1 MPPSGDAPESTGCT
15 EWRTVSW
22 RTCCFPLLFVAL
34 TGRSGHGFASGGRRV
49 LGTLAVVCG
58 IVAVIGRRD
67 DRIALEASAVV
78 PRLHEAADLL
88 AAAAS
93 GGSSDTPFDGRE
105 PLERLEA
112 AATVLRG
119 ADEALRSLPG
129 VRLLVSDP
137 KCVLDIETALAT
149 MDAIVD
155 RINGA
160 VDAGDVLPGDESARI
175 EQINACLSELADHA
189 FALRRDRL
197 RMAREVVGLWGA
209 TPPPAAVGGLWSIQ
223 VALSALDRLEVRGR
237 DSAGLQVF
245 VHGARLDADTGSAGG
260 AHGGRLTDPLFG
272 AGAARDTGNGLAFVY
287 KTASEIGELGDNTAA
302 LRSQIRQDS
311 LLRWA
316 LCADGAETV
325 MLGHTRWASIGI
337 VSEPNTHPLDAWD
350 PSASG
355 TDAAHISDPDGGDV
369 ARISDPNGGDVARIS
384 DPNGGDVAHIAAVLN
399 GDVDNYAD
407 LIAQRRLQIA
417 PEITT
422 DAKVIP
428 TMLRQALAASSNGEH
443 STASSEQLRQAFADA
458 VSSFE
463 GSVAIAAHVSAM
475 PDVVALAL
483 RGSGQ
488 ALYVGASGPSY
499 VVASEPYGLVEEC
512 RQYVRLDGETPSDP
526 ANPVGSRGQI
536 MLVGAPTGAVAEL
549 TALRRCSYDGTELPV
564 EAGDLVTAEVTTRD
578 IDLGDHPHFLLKE
591 IGEAPRSLRATLRGR
606 IDTAT
611 LRGRIDTATLG
622 GPSRHARLG
631 PDALPADIRSRL
643 RDGSIRRIVAI
654 GQGTAAAA
662 ASSLPHFFE
671 TLLEPSRTL
680 RSVEVTAPLATEF
693 SGFGLPADL
702 SDTLVVAVSQS
713 GTTTDTN
720 RTVDLARARGAAVVA
735 IVNRRGSDLTDRA
748 DGVLYTSDGRD
759 VEMSVASTKAF
770 YAQVAACA
778 LLASAIAAD
787 IRPDDAATSAAI
799 SDLLGALVKLPAAL
813 EAVLASHDEIAR
825 IARRHVGAHRHWA
838 VVGNGANRIASREIR
853 IKLSEVCYHA
863 VAEDGTEDKKHIDLS
878 CEPLIWVCA
887 TGLTGSVADDAAK
900 EVAIYRA
907 HRATPIVVASA
918 GTGRF
923 DAAAELLEVPAV
935 HRAVDFMLATAAG
948 HLYGYEA
955 ALTIDALADPLREM
969 RASTE
974 SLLAVAGSDGS
985 LPAARGR
992 ADVSL
997 AASGR
1002 EGDLLAVLAER
1013 LRAPANRFR
1022 DGVRAGGYDGHLR
1035 AGTAARLGAVL
1046 RYAVGMTPL
1055 EMYQADIGKV
1065 GLPSVVIDDFTDALN
1080 IAIDELTRPVDTIK
1094 HQAKTVTVG
1103 ISRADE
1109 TLLDSMLV
1117 AAALDAGA
1125 PRDWLSYAALRTL
1138 AALDP
1143 AVAEVTGWSRYRVEG
1158 QVASASSPE
1167 ITIWLTDR
1175 GGTALGIDS
1184 RTVANPQLRGS
1195 KHRAAYERE
1204 VTVARGSDGRTV
1216 LHIPETKDGSTT
1228 GLTLLHCRF
1237 VERLRAPA
1245 MRAVLMGYRGR
1256 YGALADAVTETLPW
1270 FRDDLLGTLDVFDL
1284 LTRPVYVLAEHWLGA
1299 AAPPAG
1305 GGAPGSSAGGASG
1318 TVAGD
1323 EPGD

>member
-1 MPPSGDAPESTGCT
+1 
-15 EWRTVSW
+15 
-22 RTCCFPLLFVAL
+22 
-34 TGRSGHGFASGGRRV
+34 V

-67 DRIALEASAVV
+67 NRDALEASAVV
-78 PRLHEAADLL
+78 GRLIDAGALL
-88 AAAAS
+88 ADAIVASAPADSVPAAS
-93 GGSSDTPFDGRE
+93 ADFAAQ
-105 PLERLEA
+105 LEA
-112 AATVLRG
+112 AARVLRE

-129 VRLLVSDP
+129 VRLLVEDA
-137 KCVLDIETALAT
+137 KCVLDTEAALAQV
-149 MDAIVD
+149 DAHIAEID
-155 RINGA
+155 GA
-160 VDAGDVLPGDESARI
+160 VEAGAHIERI
-175 EQINACLSELADHA
+175 FVALGELKDHS

-197 RMAREVVGLWGA
+197 RMAREVVGLWGG
-209 TPPPAAVGGLWSIQ
+209 TPPPAAAGGLWSIQ

-245 VHGARLDADTGSAGG
+245 VRG
-260 AHGGRLTDPLFG
+260 AHVEADAEQGAAGSLSGRLADPLFG
-272 AGAARDTGNGLAFVY
+272 TGAVRNTPDGLAFVY
-287 KTASEIGELGDNTAA
+287 KTASEIGELGDNSAA

-316 LCADGAETV
+316 LCAEAAEV
-325 MLGHTRWASIGI
+325 VVLGHTRWASIGI
-337 VSEPNTHPLDAWD
+337 VSVPNTHPLDAWD
-350 PSASG
+350 ATLSGSHAAGPNVNSA
-355 TDAAHISDPDGGDV
+355 HV
-369 ARISDPNGGDVARIS
+369 
-384 DPNGGDVAHIAAVLN
+384 AAVLN

-407 LIAQRRLQIA
+407 LIAQRRLSIA

-428 TMLRQALAASSNGEH
+428 TMVGQALAATRDRAAKSP
-443 STASSEQLRQAFADA
+443 STEKSEQLRQAFAGSEQLRQAFADA

-463 GSVAIAAHVSAM
+463 GSVAIAAHVSEV

-488 ALYVGASGPSY
+488 ALYVGATDGAY

-512 RQYVRLDGETPSDP
+512 RHYVRLDGETPSDP

-536 MLVGAPTGAVAEL
+536 MLVGTPSAPADGTWAAPEFA
-549 TALRRCSYDGTELPV
+549 ALRCFSYDGTELPV
-564 EAGDLVTAEVTTRD
+564 EAGDVVTAEVTTRD
-578 IDLGDHPHFLLKE
+578 IDRGDHPHFLLKE
-591 IGEAPRSLRATLRGR
+591 IGEAPRSLQATLRGR
-606 IDTAT
+606 IETAT
-611 LRGRIDTATLG
+611 LRGRIETA
-622 GPSRHARLG
+622 GPLRRARLG
-631 PDALPADIRSRL
+631 PDALPADVRSRL

-662 ASSLPHFFE
+662 ASALPHFFE
-671 TLLEPSRTL
+671 TLLAPSRAL
-680 RSVEVTAPLATEF
+680 RSVEVSAPLATEF
-693 SGFGLPADL
+693 SGFGLHADL

-778 LLASAIAAD
+778 LLAAAIAAD
-787 IRPDDAATSAAI
+787 IRPDDAATASAI
-799 SDLLGALVKLPAAL
+799 SDLLGALGKLPSAL
-813 EAVLASHDEIAR
+813 ESVFASRDEIAR

-887 TGLTGSVADDAAK
+887 TGLVGSVADDAAK

-935 HRAVDFMLATAAG
+935 HPAVDFLLATAAG

-969 RASTE
+969 RAITE
-974 SLLAVAGSDGS
+974 SLLAAANSTESS
-985 LPAARGR
+985 LAAAGR
-992 ADVSL
+992 ADASL
-997 AASGR
+997 AAAGR
-1002 EGDLLAVLAER
+1002 TDASLAAAGRDGDLLAVLAER

-1022 DGVRAGGYDGHLR
+1022 DGVRAGSYDGHLR

-1046 RYAVGMTPL
+1046 RYAAGIAPL

-1065 GLPSVVIDDFTDALN
+1065 GLPSVVIDDLTDALN
-1080 IAIDELTRPVDTIK
+1080 LAIDELTRPVDTIK

-1117 AAALDAGA
+1117 AAALEAGA
-1125 PRDWLSYAALRTL
+1125 PRDRLSYAALRTL

-1143 AVAEVTGWSRYRVEG
+1143 AVAEVTGWSRYRIQG
-1158 QVASASSPE
+1158 DVASASSPE
-1167 ITIWLTDR
+1167 VTIWLTDR
-1175 GGTALGIDS
+1175 GGTALGIES
-1184 RTVANPQLRGS
+1184 RTVTNPQLRGS

-1216 LHIPETKDGSTT
+1216 LHIPETKDGLTT

-1237 VERLRAPA
+1237 VERLRAPS
-1245 MRAVLMGYRGR
+1245 MRSVLMGYRGR

-1270 FRDDLLGTLDVFDL
+1270 FRDDLLGTLEVFDL
-1284 LTRPVYVLAEHWLGA
+1284 LTRPVYVLAEHWLGDA
-1299 AAPPAG
+1299 D
-1305 GGAPGSSAGGASG
+1305 ASG
-1318 TVAGD
+1318 
-1323 EPGD
+1323 EPGK

>member
-1 MPPSGDAPESTGCT
+1 M
-15 EWRTVSW
+15 
-22 RTCCFPLLFVAL
+22 
-34 TGRSGHGFASGGRRV
+34 

-67 DRIALEASAVV
+67 DRVALEASAVV

-88 AAAAS
+88 AAAVS
-93 GGSSDTPFDGRE
+93 GSSSDTPCDGRD
-105 PLERLEA
+105 LLGRLEA
-112 AATVLRG
+112 AATVLRD

-137 KCVLDIETALAT
+137 ACVLDIEAALAT
-149 MDAIVD
+149 VD
-155 RINGA
+155 ELIADIDRA
-160 VDAGDVLPGDESARI
+160 VDAGDVRPGDESARI
-175 EQINACLSELADHA
+175 ERINACLSELADHA

-209 TPPPAAVGGLWSIQ
+209 TPPAAAVGGLWSIQ

-245 VHGARLDADTGSAGG
+245 VHGARLDADAGSAGG
-260 AHGGRLTDPLFG
+260 AHGGRLADPLFG

-350 PSASG
+350 PSTPS
-355 TDAAHISDPDGGDV
+355 SGGDV
-369 ARISDPNGGDVARIS
+369 ARISDPNGGDVAHISDSNGGDVARIS
-384 DPNGGDVAHIAAVLN
+384 DSNGGDVAHIAAVLN

-407 LIAQRRLQIA
+407 LISQRRLQIA

-428 TMLRQALAASSNGEH
+428 MMLRQALAASSNGEH
-443 STASSEQLRQAFADA
+443 STASSEQLRQAFAGSEQLRQAFAGSEQLRQAFADA

-463 GSVAIAAHVSAM
+463 GSVAIAAHVSVM

-488 ALYVGASGPSY
+488 ALYVGATGPSY

-526 ANPVGSRGQI
+526 ANPVGSRGQV

-606 IDTAT
+606 IDTAILGGAGDTAT
-611 LRGRIDTATLG
+611 LRGRIDTAALGGAGGTAALG
-622 GPSRHARLG
+622 GPLRHVRLG

-671 TLLEPSRTL
+671 TLLAPSRTL

-693 SGFGLPADL
+693 SGFGLRADL

-935 HRAVDFMLATAAG
+935 HPAVDFVLATAAG

-974 SLLAVAGSDGS
+974 SLLAAAASDGS
-985 LPAARGR
+985 LPAVRGR
-992 ADVSL
+992 ADASL
-997 AASGR
+997 GGPGR
-1002 EGDLLAVLAER
+1002 DGDLLAVLAER

-1022 DGVRAGGYDGHLR
+1022 DGVRAGSYDGHLR

-1125 PRDWLSYAALRTL
+1125 PRDRLSYAALRTL

-1143 AVAEVTGWSRYRVEG
+1143 AVAEVTGWSRYRIEG

-1175 GGTALGIDS
+1175 GGTALGIES
-1184 RTVANPQLRGS
+1184 RTVTNPQLRGS

-1216 LHIPETKDGSTT
+1216 LHIPETKDGTTT

-1270 FRDDLLGTLDVFDL
+1270 FRDDLLGTLYVFDL

-1305 GGAPGSSAGGASG
+1305 GGASGSP
-1318 TVAGD
+1318 AGD

>member
-1 MPPSGDAPESTGCT
+1 M
-15 EWRTVSW
+15 
-22 RTCCFPLLFVAL
+22 
-34 TGRSGHGFASGGRRV
+34 

-58 IVAVIGRRD
+58 IVAVVGRRD
-67 DRIALEASAVV
+67 DRVALEASAVI

-93 GGSSDTPFDGRE
+93 GGSFDTPFDGRD

-112 AATVLRG
+112 AATVLRD

-149 MDAIVD
+149 VEALVD
-155 RINGA
+155 DINRA
-160 VDAGDVLPGDESARI
+160 VDAGDVLPGHESARM
-175 EQINACLSELADHA
+175 ERINACLSELADHA

-209 TPPPAAVGGLWSIQ
+209 TPPAAAVGGLWSIQ

-245 VHGARLDADTGSAGG
+245 VHGARLDAETGSAGG
-260 AHGGRLTDPLFG
+260 GHGGRLTDPLFG

-325 MLGHTRWASIGI
+325 VLGHTRWASIGI
-337 VSEPNTHPLDAWD
+337 VSVPNTHPLDAWD
-350 PSASG
+350 PSALG
-355 TDAAHISDPDGGDV
+355 TEGAAPDGGDV
-369 ARISDPNGGDVARIS
+369 AQIADSNGGEV
-384 DPNGGDVAHIAAVLN
+384 PHIAAVLN

-428 TMLRQALAASSNGEH
+428 TMLRQALAASSNGAH
-443 STASSEQLRQAFADA
+443 STGSSVQLRQAFADA

-475 PDVVALAL
+475 PDVAALAL

-488 ALYVGASGPSY
+488 ALYVGATGPSY

-536 MLVGAPTGAVAEL
+536 MLVGAPTGAIAEL
-549 TALRRCSYDGTELPV
+549 TALRRCSYDGSELPV
-564 EAGDLVTAEVTTRD
+564 EASDIVTAEVTTRD
-578 IDLGDHPHFLLKE
+578 IDRGEHPHFLLKE
-591 IGEAPRSLRATLRGR
+591 IGEAPQSLRATLRGR

-611 LRGRIDTATLG
+611 LRGPIDTATLR
-622 GPSRHARLG
+622 GPIDTATAGPLRHARLG
-631 PDALPADIRSRL
+631 TDALPADVRSRL

-671 TLLEPSRTL
+671 TLLAPSRTL
-680 RSVEVTAPLATEF
+680 RSLEVTAPLATEF
-693 SGFGLPADL
+693 SGFGLHADL

-720 RTVDLARARGAAVVA
+720 RTVDLARARGAAVIA

-787 IRPDDAATSAAI
+787 IRPDDAVTTGAI
-799 SDLLGALVKLPAAL
+799 SDLLGALGKLPAAL

-935 HRAVDFMLATAAG
+935 HPAVDFMLATAAG

-992 ADVSL
+992 ADASP

-1002 EGDLLAVLAER
+1002 EGDLLTVLAER

-1022 DGVRAGGYDGHLR
+1022 DGVRAGSYDGHLR

-1117 AAALDAGA
+1117 AAALEAGA
-1125 PRDWLSYAALRTL
+1125 PRDRLSYAALRTL
-1138 AALDP
+1138 AALDL
-1143 AVAEVTGWSRYRVEG
+1143 AVAEVTGWSRYRIEG
-1158 QVASASSPE
+1158 EVASASSPE

-1175 GGTALGIDS
+1175 GGTALGVES
-1184 RTVANPQLRGS
+1184 RTVTNPQLRGS

-1216 LHIPETKDGSTT
+1216 LHIPETKDGTTT

-1299 AAPPAG
+1299 AVPP
-1305 GGAPGSSAGGASG
+1305 
-1318 TVAGD
+1318 GD
-1323 EPGD
+1323 EPGE

>member
-1 MPPSGDAPESTGCT
+1 
-15 EWRTVSW
+15 
-22 RTCCFPLLFVAL
+22 
-34 TGRSGHGFASGGRRV
+34 
-49 LGTLAVVCG
+49 VCG
-58 IVAVIGRRD
+58 IVAVVGRRD
-67 DRIALEASAVV
+67 DRVALEGSAVV
-78 PRLHEAADLL
+78 SRLHDASVLL
-88 AAAAS
+88 EAAAS
-93 GGSSDTPFDGRE
+93 GARSRTPSDGRD
-105 PLERLEA
+105 LAGRLEA
-112 AATVLRG
+112 IATLLR
-119 ADEALRSLPG
+119 DTDDALRSLPG
-129 VRLLVSDP
+129 VRLLVSDAR
-137 KCVLDIETALAT
+137 CVLDIETALET
-149 MDAIVD
+149 VDALID
-155 RINGA
+155 DIDGA
-160 VDAGDVLPGDESARI
+160 VDAGKVLPSDEVARI
-175 EQINACLSELADHA
+175 EHINARLSEVADHA

-197 RMAREVVGLWGA
+197 RMAREVVGLWGG
-209 TPPPAAVGGLWSIQ
+209 TPPQAAVGGLWSIQ

-245 VHGARLDADTGSAGG
+245 VHGARLDADARGAGG

-302 LRSQIRQDS
+302 LRSQIREDS

-325 MLGHTRWASIGI
+325 VLGHTRWASIGI
-337 VSEPNTHPLDAWD
+337 VSLPNTHPLDAWD
-350 PSASG
+350 V
-355 TDAAHISDPDGGDV
+355 AAPATDV
-369 ARISDPNGGDVARIS
+369 AAPHIADSNGSDAP
-384 DPNGGDVAHIAAVLN
+384 HIAAVLN

-428 TMLRQALAASSNGEH
+428 TILCQTLAAGSNDDR
-443 STASSEQLRQAFADA
+443 STAGSEQLRHAFADA
-458 VSSFE
+458 VSTFE
-463 GSVAIAAHVSAM
+463 GSVAIAAHVSGT

-488 ALYVGASGPSY
+488 ALYVGATGSSC

-512 RQYVRLDGETPSDP
+512 RTYVRLDGETPSDP

-536 MLVGAPTGAVAEL
+536 MLVGTPAGAEAEL
-549 TALRRCSYDGTELPV
+549 TALRRFSYDGTELPV
-564 EAGDLVTAEVTTRD
+564 EAGDVVTAEVSTRD
-578 IDLGDHPHFLLKE
+578 IDRGDYPHFLLKE

-611 LRGRIDTATLG
+611 LRGSGDTATLRG
-622 GPSRHARLG
+622 RVDTATASPLRQARLG
-631 PDALPADIRSRL
+631 PDALPADVRSRL

-671 TLLEPSRTL
+671 TLLTPSRTQ

-693 SGFGLPADL
+693 SGFGLHADL

-778 LLASAIAAD
+778 LLAAAIAAD
-787 IRPDDAATSAAI
+787 IRPDDAATTAAV
-799 SDLLGALVKLPAAL
+799 SDLLDALVKLPAAL

-907 HRATPIVVASA
+907 HRATPVVVASA

-935 HRAVDFMLATAAG
+935 HPAVDFVLATAAG

-974 SLLAVAGSDGS
+974 SLLAVAGDDGA
-985 LPAARGR
+985 LPAATGR
-992 ADVSL
+992 ADAPLGSP
-997 AASGR
+997 SR
-1002 EGDLLAVLAER
+1002 TGDLLGVLAER

-1022 DGVRAGGYDGHLR
+1022 DGVRAGSYDGHLR

-1055 EMYQADIGKV
+1055 EMYQADVGKV

-1109 TLLDSMLV
+1109 TLLHSMLV
-1117 AAALDAGA
+1117 AAALEAGA
-1125 PRDWLSYAALRTL
+1125 PRDRLSYAALRTL

-1143 AVAEVTGWSRYRVEG
+1143 AVAEVTGWSRYRIDGE
-1158 QVASASSPE
+1158 VASASGPE

-1175 GGTALGIDS
+1175 GGTARGIES
-1184 RTVANPQLRGS
+1184 RTVTNPQLRGS

-1216 LHIPETKDGSTT
+1216 LHIPETKDGSTS

-1270 FRDDLLGTLDVFDL
+1270 FRDDLLGSLDVFDL

-1299 AAPPAG
+1299 AE
-1305 GGAPGSSAGGASG
+1305 
-1318 TVAGD
+1318 TAGD
-1323 EPGD
+1323 EPGG

>member
-1 MPPSGDAPESTGCT
+1 
-15 EWRTVSW
+15 
-22 RTCCFPLLFVAL
+22 
-34 TGRSGHGFASGGRRV
+34 V

-58 IVAVIGRRD
+58 IVAVVGRRD
-67 DRIALEASAVV
+67 DRVALEASAVI

-93 GGSSDTPFDGRE
+93 GGSFDTPFDGGD

-112 AATVLRG
+112 AATVLRD

-149 MDAIVD
+149 VEALVD
-155 RINGA
+155 DINRA
-160 VDAGDVLPGDESARI
+160 VDAGDVLPGHEGARI
-175 EQINACLSELADHA
+175 ERINACLSELADHA

-209 TPPPAAVGGLWSIQ
+209 TPPAAAVGGLWSIQ

-245 VHGARLDADTGSAGG
+245 VHGARLDAETGSAGG
-260 AHGGRLTDPLFG
+260 GHGGRLTDPLFG

-316 LCADGAETV
+316 LCADGAETIV
-325 MLGHTRWASIGI
+325 LGHTRWASIGI
-337 VSEPNTHPLDAWD
+337 VSVPNTHPLDAW
-350 PSASG
+350 SG
-355 TDAAHISDPDGGDV
+355 SIGGDV
-369 ARISDPNGGDVARIS
+369 P
-384 DPNGGDVAHIAAVLN
+384 HIAAVLN

-428 TMLRQALAASSNGEH
+428 TMLRQALAASSNSAH
-443 STASSEQLRQAFADA
+443 STGSSVQLRQAFAGSEQLRQAFAGSEQLRQAFADA

-475 PDVVALAL
+475 PDVAALAL

-488 ALYVGASGPSY
+488 ALYVGATGPSY

-536 MLVGAPTGAVAEL
+536 MLVAAPTGAIAEL
-549 TALRRCSYDGTELPV
+549 TALRRCSYDGSELPV
-564 EAGDLVTAEVTTRD
+564 EASDIVTAEVTTRD
-578 IDLGDHPHFLLKE
+578 IDRGEHPHFLLKE

-611 LRGRIDTATLG
+611 G
-622 GPSRHARLG
+622 GPLRHARLG
-631 PDALPADIRSRL
+631 IDALPADVRSRL
-643 RDGSIRRIVAI
+643 RDGSVRRIVAI

-671 TLLEPSRTL
+671 TLLAPSRTL

-693 SGFGLPADL
+693 SGFGLHADL

-720 RTVDLARARGAAVVA
+720 RTVDLARARGAAVIA

-787 IRPDDAATSAAI
+787 IRPDDAVTTGAI
-799 SDLLGALVKLPAAL
+799 SDLLGALGKLPAAL
-813 EAVLASHDEIAR
+813 ETVLASHDEIAR

-935 HRAVDFMLATAAG
+935 HPAVDFMLATAAG

-992 ADVSL
+992 ADASP
-997 AASGR
+997 ATSGR

-1022 DGVRAGGYDGHLR
+1022 DGVRAGSYDGHLR

-1117 AAALDAGA
+1117 AAALEAGA
-1125 PRDWLSYAALRTL
+1125 PRDRLSYAALRTL

-1143 AVAEVTGWSRYRVEG
+1143 AVAEVTGWSRYRIEG
-1158 QVASASSPE
+1158 QVASASGPE

-1175 GGTALGIDS
+1175 GGTALGVES
-1184 RTVANPQLRGS
+1184 RTVTNPQLRGS

-1216 LHIPETKDGSTT
+1216 LHIPETKDGTTT

-1299 AAPPAG
+1299 AIPP
-1305 GGAPGSSAGGASG
+1305 
-1318 TVAGD
+1318 GD
-1323 EPGD
+1323 EPGE

>member
-1 MPPSGDAPESTGCT
+1 MGP
-15 EWRTVSW
+15 
-22 RTCCFPLLFVAL
+22 
-34 TGRSGHGFASGGRRV
+34 RV

-67 DRIALEASAVV
+67 DRVALEASAVV
-78 PRLHEAADLL
+78 PRLHDASDLL
-88 AAAAS
+88 AAVTVE
-93 GGSSDTPFDGRE
+93 GSSDTVSDGRDAA
-105 PLERLEA
+105 ERLEA
-112 AATVLRG
+112 AAAVLRD

-129 VRLLVSDP
+129 VRLLVSDAT
-137 KCVLDIETALAT
+137 CVLDIETALERVHAL
-149 MDAIVD
+149 I
-155 RINGA
+155 A
-160 VDAGDVLPGDESARI
+160 VIDSAADTGDVLTDAG
-175 EQINACLSELADHA
+175 EQRTGQSDRAGAHVERINAALGEVKDHA

-197 RMAREVVGLWGA
+197 RMAREVVGLWGGM
-209 TPPPAAVGGLWSIQ
+209 PPPAAVGGLWSIQ

-245 VHGARLDADTGSAGG
+245 VRRACLDADGSNARST
-260 AHGGRLTDPLFG
+260 HGGRLADPLFG

-302 LRSQIRQDS
+302 LRSQMRQDA

-325 MLGHTRWASIGI
+325 VLGHTRWASIGI
-337 VSEPNTHPLDAWD
+337 VSVPNTHPLDAWAGSD
-350 PSASG
+350 APTHVVESG
-355 TDAAHISDPDGGDV
+355 
-369 ARISDPNGGDVARIS
+369 
-384 DPNGGDVAHIAAVLN
+384 GGDVAHIAAVLN

-428 TMLRQALAASSNGEH
+428 TMLRQALAAGSNGVS
-443 STASSEQLRQAFADA
+443 STAGSEQLRQAFAGSEQLRQAFADA

-463 GSVAIAAHVSAM
+463 GSVAIAAHVSAV

-488 ALYVGASGPSY
+488 ALYVGATDSSY
-499 VVASEPYGLVEEC
+499 VIASEPYGLVEEC

-536 MLVGAPTGAVAEL
+536 MLVGTPPPPAVGTSPFAESAL
-549 TALRRCSYDGTELPV
+549 LRRFSYDGTELPV
-564 EAGDLVTAEVTTRD
+564 EASDIVTAEVTTRD
-578 IDLGDHPHFLLKE
+578 IDRGHHPHFLLKE

-606 IDTAT
+606 IDTAASSGGIET
-611 LRGRIDTATLG
+611 ATSSQGTDTATWRGRIHTAVPL
-622 GPSRHARLG
+622 RRARLG
-631 PDALPADIRSRL
+631 SDALPPEVRSRL
-643 RDGSIRRIVAI
+643 RDGAIRRIVAI

-671 TLLEPSRTL
+671 TLLAPSRTL
-680 RSVEVTAPLATEF
+680 RGVEVTAPLATEF
-693 SGFGLPADL
+693 SGFGLHADL

-748 DGVLYTSDGRD
+748 DGVIYTSDGRD

-770 YAQVAACA
+770 YAQVSACA
-778 LLASAIAAD
+778 LLAAAISAD
-787 IRPDDAATSAAI
+787 IRPDDAATAAAI
-799 SDLLGALVKLPAAL
+799 SDLLGALTKLPAAL

-887 TGLTGSVADDAAK
+887 AGLTGSVADDAAK

-918 GTGRF
+918 GSGRF

-935 HRAVDFMLATAAG
+935 HPAVDFLLATAAG

-955 ALTIDALADPLREM
+955 ALAIDALAVPLREM
-969 RASTE
+969 RAATE
-974 SLLAVAGSDGS
+974 SLLAAGGRDESLSAVRGS
-985 LPAARGR
+985 
-992 ADVSL
+992 ADASL
-997 AASGR
+997 AAVSR
-1002 EGDLLAVLAER
+1002 DGDLLAELTER
-1013 LRAPANRFR
+1013 LRSPANRFR
-1022 DGVRAGGYDGHLR
+1022 DGVRAGSYDGHLR

-1046 RYAVGMTPL
+1046 RYAAGMAPL

-1117 AAALDAGA
+1117 SAALDAGA
-1125 PRDWLSYAALRTL
+1125 PRDRLSYTALRTL

-1143 AVAEVTGWSRYRVEG
+1143 AVAEVTGWSRYRIEG
-1158 QVASASSPE
+1158 EVASASSPE
-1167 ITIWLTDR
+1167 VTIWLTDR

-1184 RTVANPQLRGS
+1184 RTAANPQLRGS

-1216 LHIPETKDGSTT
+1216 LHIPETKDGTTT

-1270 FRDDLLGTLDVFDL
+1270 FRDDLLGTLEVFEL
-1284 LTRPVYVLAEHWLGA
+1284 LTRPVYVLAEHWL
-1299 AAPPAG
+1299 
-1305 GGAPGSSAGGASG
+1305 
-1318 TVAGD
+1318 V
-1323 EPGD
+1323 EPSD

>member
-1 MPPSGDAPESTGCT
+1 M
-15 EWRTVSW
+15 
-22 RTCCFPLLFVAL
+22 
-34 TGRSGHGFASGGRRV
+34 

-67 DRIALEASAVV
+67 DRVALEASAVV
-78 PRLHEAADLL
+78 PRLHEASDLL
-88 AAAAS
+88 AGARA
-93 GGSSDTPFDGRE
+93 GSNLDTPADGRDVV
-105 PLERLEA
+105 ERLEA
-112 AATVLRG
+112 AAAALRD

-129 VRLLVSDP
+129 VRLLVSDAT
-137 KCVLDIETALAT
+137 CVLDIETASAT
-149 MDAIVD
+149 IDALIADID
-155 RINGA
+155 RA
-160 VDAGDVLPGDESARI
+160 VDAGDVFTSDEGERI
-175 EQINACLSELADHA
+175 ERINACLSEAKDHA

-197 RMAREVVGLWGA
+197 RMAREVVGLWGG

-245 VHGARLDADTGSAGG
+245 VQGARLDTDGDTARS

-272 AGAARDTGNGLAFVY
+272 AGAARDTSSGLAFVY

-302 LRSQIRQDS
+302 LRSQICKDS

-325 MLGHTRWASIGI
+325 VLGHTRWASIGI
-337 VSEPNTHPLDAWD
+337 VSVPNTHPLDAW
-350 PSASG
+350 SASDG
-355 TDAAHISDPDGGDV
+355 ADVPHIADS
-369 ARISDPNGGDVARIS
+369 NGGDV
-384 DPNGGDVAHIAAVLN
+384 PHIAAVLN

-407 LIAQRRLQIA
+407 LIAQRRLAIA

-428 TMLRQALAASSNGEH
+428 TMLRQTLAAGSNGER
-443 STASSEQLRQAFADA
+443 SAAPSEQLRQAFAESERLRQAFADA
-458 VSSFE
+458 ASSFE
-463 GSVAIAAHVSAM
+463 GSVAIAAHTSEV

-488 ALYVGASGPSY
+488 ALYVGVTGPSY

-512 RQYVRLDGETPSDP
+512 RTYIRLDGENPSDP

-536 MLVGAPTGAVAEL
+536 MLVGTPPPSAVGGPPLAEFA
-549 TALRRCSYDGTELPV
+549 ALRRFSYDGTELPV
-564 EAGDLVTAEVTTRD
+564 EAGDVVTAEVTTRD
-578 IDLGDHPHFLLKE
+578 IDRGDHPHFLLKE

-606 IDTAT
+606 IDTAAAGS
-611 LRGRIDTATLG
+611 LL
-622 GPSRHARLG
+622 HARLG
-631 PDALPADIRSRL
+631 PDALPADVRARL

-671 TLLEPSRTL
+671 TLLAPSRTL

-693 SGFGLPADL
+693 SGFGLHADL

-748 DGVLYTSDGRD
+748 DGVIYTSDGRD

-778 LLASAIAAD
+778 LLAAATVAD
-787 IRPDDAATSAAI
+787 IRPDDDATTPAI
-799 SDLLGALVKLPAAL
+799 SDLLDALGKLPAAL
-813 EAVLASHDEIAR
+813 ETVLASHDEIAR

-935 HRAVDFMLATAAG
+935 HPAVDFVLATAAG

-969 RASTE
+969 RAVTE
-974 SLLAVAGSDGS
+974 SLLA
-985 LPAARGR
+985 ARGR
-992 ADVSL
+992 DESLL
-997 AASGR
+997 AAGGRDESLLTAEGR
-1002 EGDLLAVLAER
+1002 EIDVLAVLAER
-1013 LRAPANRFR
+1013 LRGPANRFR
-1022 DGVRAGGYDGHLR
+1022 DGVRAGSYDGHLR

-1125 PRDWLSYAALRTL
+1125 PRDRLSYAALRTL

-1143 AVAEVTGWSRYRVEG
+1143 AAAEVTGWSRYRIEG
-1158 QVASASSPE
+1158 RVASASSPE
-1167 ITIWLTDR
+1167 VTIWLTDR
-1175 GGTALGIDS
+1175 GGTALGIES
-1184 RTVANPQLRGS
+1184 RTVTNPQLRGS

-1216 LHIPETKDGSTT
+1216 LHIPETKDGLTT

-1284 LTRPVYVLAEHWLGA
+1284 LTRPVHVLAEHWLGA
-1299 AAPPAG
+1299 A
-1305 GGAPGSSAGGASG
+1305 
-1318 TVAGD
+1318 D
-1323 EPGD
+1323 D

>member
-1 MPPSGDAPESTGCT
+1 M
-15 EWRTVSW
+15 
-22 RTCCFPLLFVAL
+22 
-34 TGRSGHGFASGGRRV
+34 
-49 LGTLAVVCG
+49 LGTLAGVCG

-67 DRIALEASAVV
+67 DRVALEAADVV
-78 PRLHEAADLL
+78 PLLHDATALLADALAGSRSDAGARSSFVDLIETAAD
-88 AAAAS
+88 S
-93 GGSSDTPFDGRE
+93 
-105 PLERLEA
+105 
-112 AATVLRG
+112 LRR
-119 ADEALRSLPG
+119 ADELLRSLPG
-129 VRLLVSDP
+129 VRLLVADA
-137 KCVLDIETALAT
+137 KCVLDIEAALEA
-149 MDAIVD
+149 MDAHIVD
-155 RINGA
+155 IDRLAETGEVLSDERDRAGGADVHAVENQFERIN
-160 VDAGDVLPGDESARI
+160 AGLG
-175 EQINACLSELADHA
+175 ELKDHA

-197 RMAREVVGLWGA
+197 RMAREVVGLWGG
-209 TPPPAAVGGLWSIQ
+209 TPPAAAVGGLWSIQ

-245 VHGARLDADTGSAGG
+245 VHGAHLDADARSVGG

-287 KTASEIGELGDNTAA
+287 KTASEIGELGDNTVA

-316 LCADGAETV
+316 LSADGAETV
-325 MLGHTRWASIGI
+325 VLGHTRWASIGI
-337 VSEPNTHPLDAWD
+337 VSVPNTHPLDAWD
-350 PSASG
+350 P
-355 TDAAHISDPDGGDV
+355 AATS
-369 ARISDPNGGDVARIS
+369 SNGGDV
-384 DPNGGDVAHIAAVLN
+384 PHIAAVLN

-428 TMLRQALAASSNGEH
+428 TMLRQTLAASSNGEH
-443 STASSEQLRQAFADA
+443 STSSSVQRRQAFAGSEQLRQAFADA
-458 VSSFE
+458 ASSFE

-488 ALYVGASGPSY
+488 ALYVGATGPSY

-536 MLVGAPTGAVAEL
+536 MLVRTPAGAAAEF

-564 EAGDLVTAEVTTRD
+564 DAGDIVTAEVTTRD
-578 IDLGDHPHFLLKE
+578 IDRGDHPHFLLKE

-611 LRGRIDTATLG
+611 LRGRIDTATLRG
-622 GPSRHARLG
+622 RTETDAATAGPLRHARLG
-631 PDALPADIRSRL
+631 PDALPADVRSRL
-643 RDGSIRRIVAI
+643 QDGSIRRIVAI

-680 RSVEVTAPLATEF
+680 GSVEVTAPLATEF
-693 SGFGLPADL
+693 SGFGLHADL

-748 DGVLYTSDGRD
+748 DGVLHTSDGRD

-787 IRPDDAATSAAI
+787 IRPDDAATTAAV
-799 SDLLGALVKLPAAL
+799 SDLLGGLVKLPAAL

-825 IARRHVGAHRHWA
+825 VARRHVGAHRHWA

-935 HRAVDFMLATAAG
+935 HPAVDFMLATAAG

-985 LPAARGR
+985 LPLAHGR
-992 ADVSL
+992 ADASL
-997 AASGR
+997 GAPGR

-1022 DGVRAGGYDGHLR
+1022 DGVRAGSYDGHLR

-1117 AAALDAGA
+1117 AAALEAGA
-1125 PRDWLSYAALRTL
+1125 PRDRLSYAALRTL

-1143 AVAEVTGWSRYRVEG
+1143 AVAEVTGWSRYRIEG

-1175 GGTALGIDS
+1175 GGTALGIES
-1184 RTVANPQLRGS
+1184 RTATNPQLRGS

-1204 VTVARGSDGRTV
+1204 VTVARGRDGRTV
-1216 LHIPETKDGSTT
+1216 LHIPETKDGTTT

-1237 VERLRAPA
+1237 VERLRAPV

-1270 FRDDLLGTLDVFDL
+1270 FRDDLLGTLEVFDL

-1299 AAPPAG
+1299 AAPSAG
-1305 GGAPGSSAGGASG
+1305 GGAPDSPAS
-1318 TVAGD
+1318 D
-1323 EPGD
+1323 EPRE

>member
-1 MPPSGDAPESTGCT
+1 M
-15 EWRTVSW
+15 
-22 RTCCFPLLFVAL
+22 
-34 TGRSGHGFASGGRRV
+34 
-49 LGTLAVVCG
+49 CG

-67 DRIALEASAVV
+67 NRDALEASAVLE
-78 PRLHEAADLL
+78 RLIDAAALL
-88 AAAAS
+88 ADAIVASAPADSAPAAS
-93 GGSSDTPFDGRE
+93 ADFAAQ
-105 PLERLEA
+105 LEA
-112 AATVLRG
+112 AARVLRE

-129 VRLLVSDP
+129 VRLLVEDA
-137 KCVLDIETALAT
+137 KCVLDIEAALAQV
-149 MDAIVD
+149 DAHIAEID
-155 RINGA
+155 GA
-160 VDAGDVLPGDESARI
+160 VEAGAHIERI
-175 EQINACLSELADHA
+175 FVALGELKDHS

-197 RMAREVVGLWGA
+197 RMAREVVGLWGG

-223 VALSALDRLEVRGR
+223 VALSALNRLEVRGR

-245 VHGARLDADTGSAGG
+245 VRG
-260 AHGGRLTDPLFG
+260 AHVEADATQGAAGSLSGRLADPLFG
-272 AGAARDTGNGLAFVY
+272 TGAVRNTPDGLAFVY
-287 KTASEIGELGDNTAA
+287 KTASEIGELGDNSAA

-316 LCADGAETV
+316 LCAEAAEV
-325 MLGHTRWASIGI
+325 VVLGHTRWASIGI

-350 PSASG
+350 ATLSG
-355 TDAAHISDPDGGDV
+355 SHAAGSNVNI
-369 ARISDPNGGDVARIS
+369 
-384 DPNGGDVAHIAAVLN
+384 AHVAAVLN
-399 GDVDNYAD
+399 GDVDNYTD
-407 LIAQRRLQIA
+407 LIAQRRLSIA
-417 PEITT
+417 SEITT

-428 TMLRQALAASSNGEH
+428 TMVGQALAATRDRAAKSR
-443 STASSEQLRQAFADA
+443 STVQSEQLRQAFAGSEQLRQAFADA

-463 GSVAIAAHVSAM
+463 GSVAIAAHVSEM

-488 ALYVGASGPSY
+488 ALYVGATEGAY

-512 RQYVRLDGETPSDP
+512 RHYVRLDGETPSDP

-536 MLVGAPTGAVAEL
+536 MLVGTPTAPAEG
-549 TALRRCSYDGTELPV
+549 TWAAPEFAALRCFSYDGTELPV
-564 EAGDLVTAEVTTRD
+564 EAGDVVTAEVTTRD
-578 IDLGDHPHFLLKE
+578 IDRGDHPHFLLKE
-591 IGEAPRSLRATLRGR
+591 IGEAPRSLQATLRGR
-606 IDTAT
+606 IETAT
-611 LRGRIDTATLG
+611 LRGRIETT
-622 GPSRHARLG
+622 GPLRHARLG
-631 PDALPADIRSRL
+631 PDALPADVRSRL

-662 ASSLPHFFE
+662 ASALPHFFE
-671 TLLEPSRTL
+671 ILLAPSRVL
-680 RSVEVTAPLATEF
+680 RSVEVSAPLATEF
-693 SGFGLPADL
+693 SGFGLHADL

-778 LLASAIAAD
+778 LLAAAIAAD
-787 IRPDDAATSAAI
+787 IRPHDAATASAI
-799 SDLLGALVKLPAAL
+799 SDLLGALGKLPTAL
-813 EAVLASHDEIAR
+813 EAVFASRDEIAR

-887 TGLTGSVADDAAK
+887 TGLVGSVADDAAK

-935 HRAVDFMLATAAG
+935 HPAVDFLLATAAG

-969 RASTE
+969 RATTE
-974 SLLAVAGSDGS
+974 SLLA
-985 LPAARGR
+985 AASRTD
-992 ADVSL
+992 ASL
-997 AASGR
+997 AAAGR
-1002 EGDLLAVLAER
+1002 EMDLLAVLAER

-1022 DGVRAGGYDGHLR
+1022 DGVRAGSYDGHLR

-1046 RYAVGMTPL
+1046 RYAAGIAPL

-1080 IAIDELTRPVDTIK
+1080 LAIDELTRPVDTIK

-1117 AAALDAGA
+1117 AAALEAGA
-1125 PRDWLSYAALRTL
+1125 PRDRLSYAALRTL

-1143 AVAEVTGWSRYRVEG
+1143 AVAEVTGWSRYRIEG
-1158 QVASASSPE
+1158 DVASASSPE
-1167 ITIWLTDR
+1167 VTIWLTDR
-1175 GGTALGIDS
+1175 GGTALGIES
-1184 RTVANPQLRGS
+1184 RTVTNPQLRGS

-1216 LHIPETKDGSTT
+1216 LHIPETKDGLTT

-1237 VERLRAPA
+1237 VERLRAPS
-1245 MRAVLMGYRGR
+1245 MRSVLMGYRGR

-1270 FRDDLLGTLDVFDL
+1270 FRDDLLGTLEVFDL
-1284 LTRPVYVLAEHWLGA
+1284 LTRPVYVLAEHWLGDA
-1299 AAPPAG
+1299 D
-1305 GGAPGSSAGGASG
+1305 ASG
-1318 TVAGD
+1318 
-1323 EPGD
+1323 EPGK

>member
-1 MPPSGDAPESTGCT
+1 MFA
-15 EWRTVSW
+15 
-22 RTCCFPLLFVAL
+22 AL
-34 TGRSGHGFASGGRRV
+34 TGRSGPGFASGACRV

-67 DRIALEASAVV
+67 NRDALEASAVV
-78 PRLHEAADLL
+78 GRLIDAGALL
-88 AAAAS
+88 ADASVASAPADSAPADSAPAAS
-93 GGSSDTPFDGRE
+93 ADFAAQ
-105 PLERLEA
+105 LEA
-112 AATVLRG
+112 AARVLRE

-129 VRLLVSDP
+129 VRLLVEDA
-137 KCVLDIETALAT
+137 KCVLDIEAALAQV
-149 MDAIVD
+149 DAHIAEID
-155 RINGA
+155 GA
-160 VDAGDVLPGDESARI
+160 VEAGAHIERI
-175 EQINACLSELADHA
+175 FVALGELKDHS

-197 RMAREVVGLWGA
+197 RMAREVVGLWGG

-245 VHGARLDADTGSAGG
+245 VRG
-260 AHGGRLTDPLFG
+260 AHVEADATQGAAGSLSGRLADPLFG
-272 AGAARDTGNGLAFVY
+272 TGAVRNTPDGLAFVY
-287 KTASEIGELGDNTAA
+287 KTASEIGELGDNSAV

-316 LCADGAETV
+316 LCAEGAEV
-325 MLGHTRWASIGI
+325 VVLGHTRWASIGI
-337 VSEPNTHPLDAWD
+337 VSVPNTHPLDAWD
-350 PSASG
+350 ATLSG
-355 TDAAHISDPDGGDV
+355 SHAAGAIVNSVHV
-369 ARISDPNGGDVARIS
+369 
-384 DPNGGDVAHIAAVLN
+384 AAVLN

-407 LIAQRRLQIA
+407 LIAQRRLSIA

-428 TMLRQALAASSNGEH
+428 TMVGQALAATRDRAAKSP
-443 STASSEQLRQAFADA
+443 STEESEQLRQAVAGSEQLRQAFADA

-463 GSVAIAAHVSAM
+463 GSVAIAAHVSEM

-488 ALYVGASGPSY
+488 ALYVGATDGAY

-512 RQYVRLDGETPSDP
+512 RHYVRLDGETQSDP

-536 MLVGAPTGAVAEL
+536 MLVGTPSAPADGTWAAPEFA
-549 TALRRCSYDGTELPV
+549 ALRCFSYDGTELTV
-564 EAGDLVTAEVTTRD
+564 EAGDVVTAEVTTRD
-578 IDLGDHPHFLLKE
+578 IDRGDHPHFLLKE
-591 IGEAPRSLRATLRGR
+591 IGEAPRSLQATLRGR
-606 IDTAT
+606 IETAT
-611 LRGRIDTATLG
+611 LRGRIETA
-622 GPSRHARLG
+622 GPLRHARLG
-631 PDALPADIRSRL
+631 PDALPADVRSRL

-654 GQGTAAAA
+654 GQGTAAVA
-662 ASSLPHFFE
+662 ASALPHFFE
-671 TLLEPSRTL
+671 TLLAPSRVL
-680 RSVEVTAPLATEF
+680 RSVEVSAPLATEF
-693 SGFGLPADL
+693 SGFGLHADL

-778 LLASAIAAD
+778 LLAAAIAAD
-787 IRPDDAATSAAI
+787 IRPDDAATASAI
-799 SDLLGALVKLPAAL
+799 SDLLGALGKLPSAL
-813 EAVLASHDEIAR
+813 ESVFASRDEIAR

-887 TGLTGSVADDAAK
+887 TGLVGSVADDAAK

-935 HRAVDFMLATAAG
+935 HPAVDFLLATAAG

-969 RASTE
+969 RATTE
-974 SLLAVAGSDGS
+974 SLLAAANSTESS
-985 LPAARGR
+985 LAAAGR
-992 ADVSL
+992 ADASL
-997 AASGR
+997 AAAGR
-1002 EGDLLAVLAER
+1002 ADASLAAAGRTDASLAAAGRDGDLLAVLAER

-1022 DGVRAGGYDGHLR
+1022 DGVRAGSYDGHLR

-1046 RYAVGMTPL
+1046 RYAAGIAPL

-1065 GLPSVVIDDFTDALN
+1065 GLPSVVIDDLTDALN
-1080 IAIDELTRPVDTIK
+1080 LAIDELTRPVDTIK

-1117 AAALDAGA
+1117 AAALEAGA
-1125 PRDWLSYAALRTL
+1125 PRDRLSYAALRTL

-1143 AVAEVTGWSRYRVEG
+1143 AVAEVTGWSRYRIEG
-1158 QVASASSPE
+1158 DVGSASSPE
-1167 ITIWLTDR
+1167 VTIWLTDR
-1175 GGTALGIDS
+1175 GGTALGIES
-1184 RTVANPQLRGS
+1184 RTVTNPQLRGS

-1216 LHIPETKDGSTT
+1216 LHIPETKDGLTT

-1237 VERLRAPA
+1237 VERLRAPS
-1245 MRAVLMGYRGR
+1245 MRSVLMGYRGR

-1270 FRDDLLGTLDVFDL
+1270 FRDDLLGTLEVLDL
-1284 LTRPVYVLAEHWLGA
+1284 LTRPVYVLAEHWLGDA
-1299 AAPPAG
+1299 DAVG
-1305 GGAPGSSAGGASG
+1305 
-1318 TVAGD
+1318 
-1323 EPGD
+1323 EPGK

>member
-1 MPPSGDAPESTGCT
+1 M
-15 EWRTVSW
+15 
-22 RTCCFPLLFVAL
+22 
-34 TGRSGHGFASGGRRV
+34 

-67 DRIALEASAVV
+67 DRDALEASAVV
-78 PRLHEAADLL
+78 GRLIDAGALL
-88 AAAAS
+88 ADVIVAGADFASAPAAS
-93 GGSSDTPFDGRE
+93 ADFAAQ
-105 PLERLEA
+105 LEA
-112 AATVLRG
+112 AARVLRE

-129 VRLLVSDP
+129 VRLLVEDA
-137 KCVLDIETALAT
+137 KCVLDIEAALAQV
-149 MDAIVD
+149 DA
-155 RINGA
+155 RIAEIDGA
-160 VDAGDVLPGDESARI
+160 VEAGAHMERI
-175 EQINACLSELADHA
+175 LVALGELKDHS

-197 RMAREVVGLWGA
+197 RMAREVVGLWGG
-209 TPPPAAVGGLWSIQ
+209 TPPPAAAGGLWSIQ

-245 VHGARLDADTGSAGG
+245 VRG
-260 AHGGRLTDPLFG
+260 AHIEADATQGAAGSLSGRLVDPLFG
-272 AGAARDTGNGLAFVY
+272 TGAVRNTPDGLAFVY
-287 KTASEIGELGDNTAA
+287 KTASEIGELGDNSAA

-316 LCADGAETV
+316 LCAEAAEV
-325 MLGHTRWASIGI
+325 VVLGHTRWASIGI
-337 VSEPNTHPLDAWD
+337 VSVPNTHPLDAWD
-350 PSASG
+350 ATLSG
-355 TDAAHISDPDGGDV
+355 SHAAGSNV
-369 ARISDPNGGDVARIS
+369 NR
-384 DPNGGDVAHIAAVLN
+384 AHIAAVLN

-407 LIAQRRLQIA
+407 LIVQRRLSIA

-428 TMLRQALAASSNGEH
+428 TMVGQALAATRDRAAKSPSIVQ
-443 STASSEQLRQAFADA
+443 SEQLRQAFAGSGQLRQAFADA

-463 GSVAIAAHVSAM
+463 GSVAIAAHVSEM

-488 ALYVGASGPSY
+488 ALYVGATDGAY
-499 VVASEPYGLVEEC
+499 VVASEPYGLVTEC
-512 RQYVRLDGETPSDP
+512 RHYVRLDGETPSDP

-536 MLVGAPTGAVAEL
+536 MLVGTPPEPADDEPTAAEF
-549 TALRRCSYDGTELPV
+549 TGLRRFSYDGTELPV
-564 EAGDLVTAEVTTRD
+564 EAGDVVTAEVTTRD
-578 IDLGDHPHFLLKE
+578 IDRGDHPHFLLKE
-591 IGEAPRSLRATLRGR
+591 IGEAPRSLQATLRGR
-606 IDTAT
+606 IETAALRGGIETAT
-611 LRGRIDTATLG
+611 LRGGIESA
-622 GPSRHARLG
+622 GPLRRARLG
-631 PDALPADIRSRL
+631 PDALPADVRSRL

-662 ASSLPHFFE
+662 ASALPHFFE
-671 TLLEPSRTL
+671 TLLAPSRVL
-680 RSVEVTAPLATEF
+680 SSVEVSAPLATEF
-693 SGFGLPADL
+693 SGFGLHADL

-770 YAQVAACA
+770 YAQVAASA
-778 LLASAIAAD
+778 LLAAAIAAD
-787 IRPDDAATSAAI
+787 IRPDDAATASAI
-799 SDLLGALVKLPAAL
+799 SDLLGALGKLPTAL
-813 EAVLASHDEIAR
+813 ESVFASRDEIAR

-863 VAEDGTEDKKHIDLS
+863 VAEDSTEDKKHIDLS

-887 TGLTGSVADDAAK
+887 TGLVGSVADDVAK

-935 HRAVDFMLATAAG
+935 HPAVDFVLATAAG

-969 RASTE
+969 RATTE
-974 SLLAVAGSDGS
+974 SLLAAANGTESSLAAGGHS
-985 LPAARGR
+985 
-992 ADVSL
+992 DVSL
-997 AASGR
+997 AAGGR
-1002 EGDLLAVLAER
+1002 TDALLAAGGRTDVSLAAGDRTDALLAAAGRDGDLLAVLAER

-1022 DGVRAGGYDGHLR
+1022 DGVRAGSFDGHLR

-1046 RYAVGMTPL
+1046 RYAAGIAPL

-1065 GLPSVVIDDFTDALN
+1065 GLPSVVIDDLTDALN
-1080 IAIDELTRPVDTIK
+1080 LAIDELTRPVDTIK

-1117 AAALDAGA
+1117 AAALEAGA
-1125 PRDWLSYAALRTL
+1125 PRDRLSYAALRTL

-1143 AVAEVTGWSRYRVEG
+1143 AVAEVTGWSRYRIEG
-1158 QVASASSPE
+1158 DVGSASSPE
-1167 ITIWLTDR
+1167 VTIWLTDR
-1175 GGTALGIDS
+1175 GGTALGIES
-1184 RTVANPQLRGS
+1184 RTVTNPQLRGS

-1216 LHIPETKDGSTT
+1216 LHIPETKDGLTT

-1237 VERLRAPA
+1237 VERLRAPS
-1245 MRAVLMGYRGR
+1245 MRSVMMGYRGR

-1270 FRDDLLGTLDVFDL
+1270 FRDDLLGTLEVFDL
-1284 LTRPVYVLAEHWLGA
+1284 LTRPVYVLAEHWLGDA
-1299 AAPPAG
+1299 D
-1305 GGAPGSSAGGASG
+1305 ASG
-1318 TVAGD
+1318 
-1323 EPGD
+1323 EPGK

>member
-1 MPPSGDAPESTGCT
+1 MFA
-15 EWRTVSW
+15 
-22 RTCCFPLLFVAL
+22 AL
-34 TGRSGHGFASGGRRV
+34 TGRSGPGFASGACRV

-67 DRIALEASAVV
+67 DRDALEASAVV
-78 PRLHEAADLL
+78 GRLIDAGALL
-88 AAAAS
+88 ADAIVASAPADSAPAAGA
-93 GGSSDTPFDGRE
+93 DFAAQ
-105 PLERLEA
+105 LEA
-112 AATVLRG
+112 AARVLRE

-129 VRLLVSDP
+129 VRLLVEDA
-137 KCVLDIETALAT
+137 KCVLDIEAALAQVNAHIAEI
-149 MDAIVD
+149 D
-155 RINGA
+155 GA
-160 VDAGDVLPGDESARI
+160 VEAGAHIERI
-175 EQINACLSELADHA
+175 FVALGELKDHS

-197 RMAREVVGLWGA
+197 RMAREVVGLWGG
-209 TPPPAAVGGLWSIQ
+209 TPPPAAAGGLWSIQ

-245 VHGARLDADTGSAGG
+245 VRG
-260 AHGGRLTDPLFG
+260 AHVEADATQGAVGSLSGRLADPLFG
-272 AGAARDTGNGLAFVY
+272 TGAVRNTPDGLAFVY
-287 KTASEIGELGDNTAA
+287 KTASEIGELGDNSAA

-316 LCADGAETV
+316 LCAEAAEV
-325 MLGHTRWASIGI
+325 VVVGHTRWASIGI
-337 VSEPNTHPLDAWD
+337 VSVPNTHPLDAWD
-350 PSASG
+350 ATLSG
-355 TDAAHISDPDGGDV
+355 SHAARSNV
-369 ARISDPNGGDVARIS
+369 NT
-384 DPNGGDVAHIAAVLN
+384 AHVAAVLN

-407 LIAQRRLQIA
+407 LIAQRRLSIA

-428 TMLRQALAASSNGEH
+428 TMVGQALAATRDRAAKSPNTEEP
-443 STASSEQLRQAFADA
+443 EQLRQAFADA

-463 GSVAIAAHVSAM
+463 GSVAIAAHVSEM

-488 ALYVGASGPSY
+488 ALYVGATDGAY

-512 RQYVRLDGETPSDP
+512 RHYVRLDGETPSDP

-536 MLVGAPTGAVAEL
+536 MLVGTPSAPADGTWAAPEFA
-549 TALRRCSYDGTELPV
+549 ALRCFSYDGTELPV
-564 EAGDLVTAEVTTRD
+564 EAGDVVTAEVTTRD
-578 IDLGDHPHFLLKE
+578 IDRGDHPHFLLKE
-591 IGEAPRSLRATLRGR
+591 IGEAPRSLQATLRGR
-606 IDTAT
+606 IETDT
-611 LRGRIDTATLG
+611 LRGRIETA
-622 GPSRHARLG
+622 GPLRHARLG
-631 PDALPADIRSRL
+631 PDALPADVRSRL

-662 ASSLPHFFE
+662 ASALPHFFE
-671 TLLEPSRTL
+671 TLLAPSRVL
-680 RSVEVTAPLATEF
+680 RSVEVSAPLATEF
-693 SGFGLPADL
+693 SGFGLHADL

-778 LLASAIAAD
+778 LLAAAIAAD
-787 IRPDDAATSAAI
+787 IRPEDAATTSAI
-799 SDLLGALVKLPAAL
+799 SDLLGALGKLPSAL
-813 EAVLASHDEIAR
+813 ESVFASRDEIAR

-863 VAEDGTEDKKHIDLS
+863 VAEDSTEDKKHIDLS

-887 TGLTGSVADDAAK
+887 TGLVGSVADDAAK

-935 HRAVDFMLATAAG
+935 HPAVDFLLATAAG

-955 ALTIDALADPLREM
+955 ALAIDALADPLREM
-969 RASTE
+969 RATTE
-974 SLLAVAGSDGS
+974 SLLAAANSTESSLAAGGRTDGS
-985 LPAARGR
+985 LAAAGR
-992 ADVSL
+992 D
-997 AASGR
+997 
-1002 EGDLLAVLAER
+1002 GDLLAVLAER

-1022 DGVRAGGYDGHLR
+1022 DGVRAGSYDGHLR

-1046 RYAVGMTPL
+1046 RYAAGIAPL

-1080 IAIDELTRPVDTIK
+1080 LAIDELTRPVDTIK

-1117 AAALDAGA
+1117 AAALEAGA
-1125 PRDWLSYAALRTL
+1125 PRDRLSYAALRTL

-1143 AVAEVTGWSRYRVEG
+1143 AVAEVTGWSRYRIEG
-1158 QVASASSPE
+1158 DVASASSPE
-1167 ITIWLTDR
+1167 VTIWLTDR
-1175 GGTALGIDS
+1175 GGTALGVES
-1184 RTVANPQLRGS
+1184 RTVTNPQLRGS

-1216 LHIPETKDGSTT
+1216 LHIPETKDGMTT
-1228 GLTLLHCRF
+1228 GMTLLHCRF
-1237 VERLRAPA
+1237 VERLRAPS

-1270 FRDDLLGTLDVFDL
+1270 FRDDLLGTLEVFEL
-1284 LTRPVYVLAEHWLGA
+1284 LTRPVYVLAQHWLGDA
-1299 AAPPAG
+1299 D
-1305 GGAPGSSAGGASG
+1305 ASG
-1318 TVAGD
+1318 
-1323 EPGD
+1323 EPGK

>member
-1 MPPSGDAPESTGCT
+1 M
-15 EWRTVSW
+15 
-22 RTCCFPLLFVAL
+22 
-34 TGRSGHGFASGGRRV
+34 
-49 LGTLAVVCG
+49 AVV
-58 IVAVIGRRD
+58 GRRD
-67 DRIALEASAVV
+67 DRGALEASAVV
-78 PRLHEAADLL
+78 PRLHDAADLL

-93 GGSSDTPFDGRE
+93 GGSSDAPLDSRD
-105 PLERLEA
+105 PLERLDA
-112 AATVLRG
+112 AATVLRD

-129 VRLLVSDP
+129 VRLLVSDA

-149 MDAIVD
+149 VDALVD
-155 RINGA
+155 DIDRA
-160 VDAGDVLPGDESARI
+160 VDAGDVLPTDESARI
-175 EQINACLSELADHA
+175 ERINACLSELKDHA

-197 RMAREVVGLWGA
+197 RMAREVIGLWGG
-209 TPPPAAVGGLWSIQ
+209 TPPAAAVGGLWSIQ

-245 VHGARLDADTGSAGG
+245 VHGARLDPGAGG

-272 AGAARDTGNGLAFVY
+272 AGAARNTGNGLAFVY

-302 LRSQIRQDS
+302 LRSQICQDS

-325 MLGHTRWASIGI
+325 VLGHTRWASIGI
-337 VSEPNTHPLDAWD
+337 VSVPNTHPLDAWD
-350 PSASG
+350 PSAST
-355 TDAAHISDPDGGDV
+355 TDGDDVAHIADS
-369 ARISDPNGGDVARIS
+369 A
-384 DPNGGDVAHIAAVLN
+384 GGDVAHIAAVLN

-407 LIAQRRLQIA
+407 LIAQRHLQIA

-428 TMLRQALAASSNGEH
+428 TMLRQALAASSNGERP
-443 STASSEQLRQAFADA
+443 TAGSEQLRRAFADA

-463 GSVAIAAHVSAM
+463 GSVAIAAHVSAT

-488 ALYVGASGPSY
+488 ALYVGATGPAY

-512 RQYVRLDGETPSDP
+512 RKYVRLDGETPSDP

-536 MLVGAPTGAVAEL
+536 MLVGTPAGAAAEL
-549 TALRRCSYDGTELPV
+549 TALRRFSYDGTELPV
-564 EAGDLVTAEVTTRD
+564 EAGDIVTAEVTTRD
-578 IDLGDHPHFLLKE
+578 IDRGDYPHFLLKE

-611 LRGRIDTATLG
+611 LRGRIDSATLRGRIDTATPTRL
-622 GPSRHARLG
+622 RHARLG
-631 PDALPADIRSRL
+631 PDSLPADVRSRL

-662 ASSLPHFFE
+662 ASSLPHFVE
-671 TLLEPSRTL
+671 TLLAPSRTL

-693 SGFGLPADL
+693 SGFGLHADL

-787 IRPDDAATSAAI
+787 IRPDDAVTTGAI

-813 EAVLASHDEIAR
+813 ETVLASHDEIAR

-935 HRAVDFMLATAAG
+935 HPAVDFVLATAAG

-974 SLLAVAGSDGS
+974 SLLAAGGRDESMLAVA
-985 LPAARGR
+985 
-992 ADVSL
+992 
-997 AASGR
+997 GR

-1022 DGVRAGGYDGHLR
+1022 DGVRAGSYDGHLR

-1117 AAALDAGA
+1117 AAALEAGA
-1125 PRDWLSYAALRTL
+1125 PRDRLSYAALRTL

-1143 AVAEVTGWSRYRVEG
+1143 AVAEVTGWSRYRIEG
-1158 QVASASSPE
+1158 QVASASNPE

-1175 GGTALGIDS
+1175 GGTALGIES
-1184 RTVANPQLRGS
+1184 RTATNPQLRGS

-1204 VTVARGSDGRTV
+1204 VTVARGRDGRTV
-1216 LHIPETKDGSTT
+1216 LHIPETKDGTTT

-1284 LTRPVYVLAEHWLGA
+1284 LTRPVYVLAEHWVGA
-1299 AAPPAG
+1299 
-1305 GGAPGSSAGGASG
+1305 
-1318 TVAGD
+1318 
-1323 EPGD
+1323 

>member
-1 MPPSGDAPESTGCT
+1 MFA
-15 EWRTVSW
+15 
-22 RTCCFPLLFVAL
+22 AL
-34 TGRSGHGFASGGRRV
+34 TGRSGPGFASGACRV

-67 DRIALEASAVV
+67 DRDALEASAVV
-78 PRLHEAADLL
+78 GRLIDAGALL
-88 AAAAS
+88 ADAIVASAPADSVPAAS
-93 GGSSDTPFDGRE
+93 ADFAAQ
-105 PLERLEA
+105 LEA
-112 AATVLRG
+112 AARVLRE

-129 VRLLVSDP
+129 VRLLVEDA
-137 KCVLDIETALAT
+137 KCVLDTEAALAQV
-149 MDAIVD
+149 DAHIAEID
-155 RINGA
+155 GA
-160 VDAGDVLPGDESARI
+160 VEAGAHIERI
-175 EQINACLSELADHA
+175 FVALGELKDHS

-197 RMAREVVGLWGA
+197 RMAREVVGLWGG
-209 TPPPAAVGGLWSIQ
+209 TPPPAAAGGLWSIQ

-245 VHGARLDADTGSAGG
+245 VRG
-260 AHGGRLTDPLFG
+260 AHVEADATQGAAGSLSGRLADPLFG
-272 AGAARDTGNGLAFVY
+272 TGAVRNTPDGLAFVY
-287 KTASEIGELGDNTAA
+287 KTASEIGELGDNSAA
-302 LRSQIRQDS
+302 LRSQIRHDS

-316 LCADGAETV
+316 LCAEAAEV
-325 MLGHTRWASIGI
+325 VVLGHTRWASIGI
-337 VSEPNTHPLDAWD
+337 VSVPNTHPLDAWD
-350 PSASG
+350 ATLSGSHAAGPNVNSA
-355 TDAAHISDPDGGDV
+355 HV
-369 ARISDPNGGDVARIS
+369 
-384 DPNGGDVAHIAAVLN
+384 AAVLN

-407 LIAQRRLQIA
+407 LIAQRRLSIA

-428 TMLRQALAASSNGEH
+428 TMVGQALVATRDRAAKSPSTEKSEQLRQAFAG
-443 STASSEQLRQAFADA
+443 SEQLRQAFADA

-463 GSVAIAAHVSAM
+463 GSVAIAAHVSEM

-488 ALYVGASGPSY
+488 ALYVGATDGAY

-512 RQYVRLDGETPSDP
+512 RHYVRLDGETPSDP

-536 MLVGAPTGAVAEL
+536 MLVGTPSAPADGTWAAPEFA
-549 TALRRCSYDGTELPV
+549 ALRCFSYDGTELTV
-564 EAGDLVTAEVTTRD
+564 EAGDVVTAEVTTRD
-578 IDLGDHPHFLLKE
+578 IDRGDHPRFLLKE
-591 IGEAPRSLRATLRGR
+591 IGEAPRSLQATLRGR
-606 IDTAT
+606 IETAT
-611 LRGRIDTATLG
+611 LRGRIETA
-622 GPSRHARLG
+622 GPLRHARLG
-631 PDALPADIRSRL
+631 PDALPADVRSRL

-654 GQGTAAAA
+654 GQGTAAVA
-662 ASSLPHFFE
+662 ASALPHFFE
-671 TLLEPSRTL
+671 TLLAPSRVL
-680 RSVEVTAPLATEF
+680 RSVEVSAPLATEF
-693 SGFGLPADL
+693 SGFGLHADL

-778 LLASAIAAD
+778 LLAAAIAAD
-787 IRPDDAATSAAI
+787 IRPDDAATACAI
-799 SDLLGALVKLPAAL
+799 SDLLGALGKLPSAL
-813 EAVLASHDEIAR
+813 ESVFASRDEIAR

-887 TGLTGSVADDAAK
+887 TGLVGSVADDAAK

-935 HRAVDFMLATAAG
+935 HPAVDFLLATAAG

-969 RASTE
+969 RATTE
-974 SLLAVAGSDGS
+974 SLLAAANSTESS
-985 LPAARGR
+985 LAAAGR
-992 ADVSL
+992 ADASL
-997 AASGR
+997 AAAGR
-1002 EGDLLAVLAER
+1002 EVDLLAVLAER

-1022 DGVRAGGYDGHLR
+1022 DGVRAGSYDGHLR

-1046 RYAVGMTPL
+1046 RYAAGIAPL

-1065 GLPSVVIDDFTDALN
+1065 GLPSVVIDDLTDALN
-1080 IAIDELTRPVDTIK
+1080 LAIDELTRPVDTIK

-1117 AAALDAGA
+1117 AAALEAGA
-1125 PRDWLSYAALRTL
+1125 PRDRLSYAALRTL

-1143 AVAEVTGWSRYRVEG
+1143 AVAEVTGWSRYRIEG
-1158 QVASASSPE
+1158 DVGSASSPE
-1167 ITIWLTDR
+1167 VTIWLTDR
-1175 GGTALGIDS
+1175 GGTALGIES
-1184 RTVANPQLRGS
+1184 RTVTNPQLRGS

-1216 LHIPETKDGSTT
+1216 LHIPETKDGLTT

-1237 VERLRAPA
+1237 VERLRAPS
-1245 MRAVLMGYRGR
+1245 MRSVLMGYRGR

-1270 FRDDLLGTLDVFDL
+1270 FRDDLLGTLEVFDL
-1284 LTRPVYVLAEHWLGA
+1284 LTRPVYVLAEHWLGDA
-1299 AAPPAG
+1299 D
-1305 GGAPGSSAGGASG
+1305 ASG
-1318 TVAGD
+1318 
-1323 EPGD
+1323 EPGK

>member
-1 MPPSGDAPESTGCT
+1 M
-15 EWRTVSW
+15 
-22 RTCCFPLLFVAL
+22 
-34 TGRSGHGFASGGRRV
+34 

-67 DRIALEASAVV
+67 DRAALEASAVV
-78 PRLHEAADLL
+78 PRLRDASDLL
-88 AAAAS
+88 AAVVAE
-93 GGSSDTPFDGRE
+93 GDSDTPADGRDAVE
-105 PLERLEA
+105 LLEA
-112 AATVLRG
+112 AAAALRD

-129 VRLLVSDP
+129 VRLLVSDA
-137 KCVLDIETALAT
+137 KCVLDIETVLAT
-149 MDAIVD
+149 ADALIAGID
-155 RINGA
+155 RA
-160 VDAGDVLPGDESARI
+160 VDAGDLLPVDEGARI
-175 EQINACLSELADHA
+175 ERINACLSEAKDHA

-197 RMAREVVGLWGA
+197 RMAREVVGLWGGS
-209 TPPPAAVGGLWSIQ
+209 PPPAAVGGLWSIQ

-245 VHGARLDADTGSAGG
+245 VQGARLDADGDTARR
-260 AHGGRLTDPLFG
+260 AHSGRLTDPLFG
-272 AGAARDTGNGLAFVY
+272 AGAARDTGSGLAFVY

-325 MLGHTRWASIGI
+325 VLGHTRWASIGI
-337 VSEPNTHPLDAWD
+337 VSVPNTHPLDAWS
-350 PSASG
+350 SA
-355 TDAAHISDPDGGDV
+355 DGGDV
-369 ARISDPNGGDVARIS
+369 AHV
-384 DPNGGDVAHIAAVLN
+384 AAVLN

-407 LIAQRRLQIA
+407 LIAQRRLAIA

-428 TMLRQALAASSNGEH
+428 TMLRQALAAGSNGERA
-443 STASSEQLRQAFADA
+443 TVGSEQLRQAFADA

-463 GSVAIAAHVSAM
+463 GSVAIAAHVAEL
-475 PDVVALAL
+475 PDVVVLAL

-488 ALYVGASGPSY
+488 ALYVGATGPSY

-512 RQYVRLDGETPSDP
+512 RTYVRLDGENPSDP
-526 ANPVGSRGQI
+526 TNPVGSRGQI
-536 MLVGAPTGAVAEL
+536 MLVGTPPLSADGGPSPAEFA
-549 TALRRCSYDGTELPV
+549 ALRRFSYDGTELPV
-564 EAGDLVTAEVTTRD
+564 EASDVVTAEVTTRD
-578 IDLGDHPHFLLKE
+578 IDRGDYPHFLLKE

-606 IDTAT
+606 IGTAG
-611 LRGRIDTATLG
+611 LL
-622 GPSRHARLG
+622 RHARLG
-631 PDALPADIRSRL
+631 PDALPAAVRSRL

-654 GQGTAAAA
+654 GQGTAAVA

-671 TLLEPSRTL
+671 TLLAPSRTL
-680 RSVEVTAPLATEF
+680 RGVDVTASLATEF
-693 SGFGLPADL
+693 SGFGLHADL

-720 RTVDLARARGAAVVA
+720 RTVDLARVRGAAVVA

-778 LLASAIAAD
+778 LLAAAVAAD
-787 IRPDDAATSAAI
+787 IRPDDDVTTNAI
-799 SDLLGALVKLPAAL
+799 SSLLDALGKLPTGL
-813 EAVLASHDEIAR
+813 ETVLASHDEIAR
-825 IARRHVGAHRHWA
+825 IARRHVGGHRHWA

-887 TGLTGSVADDAAK
+887 AGLTGSVADDAAK

-918 GTGRF
+918 GSGRF

-935 HRAVDFMLATAAG
+935 HPAVDFLLATAAG

-955 ALTIDALADPLREM
+955 ALTIDALAAPLREM
-969 RASTE
+969 RAATE
-974 SLLAVAGSDGS
+974 SLLAPPGSTDASLSAG
-985 LPAARGR
+985 
-992 ADVSL
+992 
-997 AASGR
+997 GR

-1013 LRAPANRFR
+1013 LRPPANRFR
-1022 DGVRAGGYDGHLR
+1022 DGVRAGSYDGHLR

-1046 RYAVGMTPL
+1046 RYAAGMAPL

-1080 IAIDELTRPVDTIK
+1080 IAIDELTRPIDTIK

-1117 AAALDAGA
+1117 TSALEAGA
-1125 PRDWLSYAALRTL
+1125 PRDRLSYTALRTL

-1143 AVAEVTGWSRYRVEG
+1143 AVAEVTGWSRYRIEG
-1158 QVASASSPE
+1158 DVSSASSPE
-1167 ITIWLTDR
+1167 VTVWLTDR
-1175 GGTALGIDS
+1175 GGTALGIES
-1184 RTVANPQLRGS
+1184 RTVTNPQLRGS

-1216 LHIPETKDGSTT
+1216 LHIPETKDGLTT

-1270 FRDDLLGTLDVFDL
+1270 FRDDLLGTVDVFDL
-1284 LTRPVYVLAEHWLGA
+1284 LTRPVYVLSEHWLGA
-1299 AAPPAG
+1299 A
-1305 GGAPGSSAGGASG
+1305 
-1318 TVAGD
+1318 D
-1323 EPGD
+1323 D

>member
-1 MPPSGDAPESTGCT
+1 M
-15 EWRTVSW
+15 
-22 RTCCFPLLFVAL
+22 
-34 TGRSGHGFASGGRRV
+34 

-67 DRIALEASAVV
+67 DRVALEASVVV
-78 PRLHEAADLL
+78 PRLHDAADLL
-88 AAAAS
+88 AAAA
-93 GGSSDTPFDGRE
+93 GGSSGTRFDGRDS
-105 PLERLEA
+105 LGRLEA
-112 AATVLRG
+112 AAAALRD
-119 ADEALRSLPG
+119 ADEELRSLPG
-129 VRLLVSDP
+129 VRLLVSDAG
-137 KCVLDIETALAT
+137 CVLDIETALAT
-149 MDAIVD
+149 VDALIADID
-155 RINGA
+155 RA
-160 VDAGDVLPGDESARI
+160 VDAGAGLPGDEGARI
-175 EQINACLSELADHA
+175 ERINACLSELKDHA

-197 RMAREVVGLWGA
+197 RMAREVVGLWGGS
-209 TPPPAAVGGLWSIQ
+209 PLPAAVGGLWSIQ

-245 VHGARLDADTGSAGG
+245 VHGARLDPAAGG

-325 MLGHTRWASIGI
+325 ALGHTRWASIGI

-350 PSASG
+350 PSAPG
-355 TDAAHISDPDGGDV
+355 TDVAHIADS
-369 ARISDPNGGDVARIS
+369 NGGDVAHIADS
-384 DPNGGDVAHIAAVLN
+384 NGGDVAHIAAVLN

-428 TMLRQALAASSNGEH
+428 AMLRQALAASSNSEH
-443 STASSEQLRQAFADA
+443 SAGRSEQLRQAFAGSEQLRQAFADA

-488 ALYVGASGPSY
+488 ALYVGSTGPSY

-536 MLVGAPTGAVAEL
+536 MLVGTPAGAAAEL
-549 TALRRCSYDGTELPV
+549 TALRRFSYDGTELPV
-564 EAGDLVTAEVTTRD
+564 ESGDIVTAEVTTRD
-578 IDLGDHPHFLLKE
+578 VDRGDHPHFLLKE
-591 IGEAPRSLRATLRGR
+591 IGEAPRSLQ
-606 IDTAT
+606 AT

-622 GPSRHARLG
+622 GTSDTATAGALRHARLG
-631 PDALPADIRSRL
+631 TDALPADVRSRL

-671 TLLEPSRTL
+671 TLLAPSRTL

-693 SGFGLPADL
+693 SGFGLHVDL

-787 IRPDDAATSAAI
+787 IRPDDATTTAAI
-799 SDLLGALVKLPAAL
+799 SDLLEALVKLPAAL

-935 HRAVDFMLATAAG
+935 HPAVDFVLATAAG

-974 SLLAVAGSDGS
+974 SLLAVAGGDES
-985 LPAARGR
+985 LPAVRGQ
-992 ADVSL
+992 AGASL
-997 AASGR
+997 VAPDR

-1022 DGVRAGGYDGHLR
+1022 DGVRAGSYDGHLR

-1117 AAALDAGA
+1117 AAALEAGA
-1125 PRDWLSYAALRTL
+1125 PRDRLSYAALRTL

-1143 AVAEVTGWSRYRVEG
+1143 AVAEVTGWSRYRIEG

-1175 GGTALGIDS
+1175 GGTALGIES
-1184 RTVANPQLRGS
+1184 RTVTNPQLRGS

-1204 VTVARGSDGRTV
+1204 VTVACGSDGRTV
-1216 LHIPETKDGSTT
+1216 LHIPETKDGTTT

-1299 AAPPAG
+1299 AAPP
-1305 GGAPGSSAGGASG
+1305 
-1318 TVAGD
+1318 GD
-1323 EPGD
+1323 EPRE

>member
-1 MPPSGDAPESTGCT
+1 M
-15 EWRTVSW
+15 
-22 RTCCFPLLFVAL
+22 
-34 TGRSGHGFASGGRRV
+34 

-67 DRIALEASAVV
+67 NRDALEASAVV
-78 PRLHEAADLL
+78 QRLIDAAALL
-88 AAAAS
+88 ADASVASAPADSAPAAS
-93 GGSSDTPFDGRE
+93 ADFAAQ
-105 PLERLEA
+105 LEA
-112 AATVLRG
+112 AARVLRV

-129 VRLLVSDP
+129 VRLLVEDA
-137 KCVLDIETALAT
+137 KCVLDIEAALAQV
-149 MDAIVD
+149 DAHIAEID
-155 RINGA
+155 GA
-160 VDAGDVLPGDESARI
+160 VGAGAHIERI
-175 EQINACLSELADHA
+175 FVALGELKDHS

-197 RMAREVVGLWGA
+197 RMAREVVGLWGG
-209 TPPPAAVGGLWSIQ
+209 TPPPAAAGGLWSIQ

-245 VHGARLDADTGSAGG
+245 VRG
-260 AHGGRLTDPLFG
+260 AHVEADAEQGAAGSLSGRLADPLFG
-272 AGAARDTGNGLAFVY
+272 TGAVRNTPDGLAFVY
-287 KTASEIGELGDNTAA
+287 KTASEIGELGDNSAA

-316 LCADGAETV
+316 LCAEAAEV
-325 MLGHTRWASIGI
+325 VVLGHTRWASIGI
-337 VSEPNTHPLDAWD
+337 VSVPNTHPLDAWD
-350 PSASG
+350 ATLSG
-355 TDAAHISDPDGGDV
+355 SHAAGSNVNI
-369 ARISDPNGGDVARIS
+369 
-384 DPNGGDVAHIAAVLN
+384 AHVAAVQN

-407 LIAQRRLQIA
+407 LIAQRRLSIA
-417 PEITT
+417 SEITT

-428 TMLRQALAASSNGEH
+428 TMVGQALAATRDRAAKSP
-443 STASSEQLRQAFADA
+443 STVQSEQLRQAFAGSEQLRQAFADA

-463 GSVAIAAHVSAM
+463 GSVAIAAHVSEM

-488 ALYVGASGPSY
+488 ALYVGATDSAY

-512 RQYVRLDGETPSDP
+512 RHYVRLDGETPSDP

-536 MLVGAPTGAVAEL
+536 MLVGTPTAPAEG
-549 TALRRCSYDGTELPV
+549 TWAAPEFAALRCFSYDGTELPV
-564 EAGDLVTAEVTTRD
+564 EAGDVVTAEVTTRD
-578 IDLGDHPHFLLKE
+578 IDRGDHPHFLLKE
-591 IGEAPRSLRATLRGR
+591 IGEAPRSLQATLRGR
-606 IDTAT
+606 IEAT
-611 LRGRIDTATLG
+611 
-622 GPSRHARLG
+622 GPLRHARLG
-631 PDALPADIRSRL
+631 PDALPADVRSRL

-662 ASSLPHFFE
+662 ASALPHFFE
-671 TLLEPSRTL
+671 ILLAPSRVL
-680 RSVEVTAPLATEF
+680 RSVEVSAPLATEF
-693 SGFGLPADL
+693 SGFGLHADL

-778 LLASAIAAD
+778 LLAAAVAAD
-787 IRPDDAATSAAI
+787 IRPDDAATASAI
-799 SDLLGALVKLPAAL
+799 SDLLGALGKLPTAL
-813 EAVLASHDEIAR
+813 ESVFASRDEIAR

-887 TGLTGSVADDAAK
+887 TGLVGSVADDAAK

-935 HRAVDFMLATAAG
+935 HPAVDFMLATAAG

-969 RASTE
+969 RATTE
-974 SLLAVAGSDGS
+974 SLLA
-985 LPAARGR
+985 AANSTES
-992 ADVSL
+992 SL
-997 AASGR
+997 AAGSRSDASLAAAAR
-1002 EGDLLAVLAER
+1002 EVDMLAVLAEH

-1022 DGVRAGGYDGHLR
+1022 DGVRAGSYDGHLR

-1046 RYAVGMTPL
+1046 RYAAGIAPL

-1080 IAIDELTRPVDTIK
+1080 LAIDELTRPVDTIK

-1117 AAALDAGA
+1117 AAALEAGA
-1125 PRDWLSYAALRTL
+1125 PRDRLSYAALRTL

-1143 AVAEVTGWSRYRVEG
+1143 AVAEVTGWSRYRIEG
-1158 QVASASSPE
+1158 DVASASSPE
-1167 ITIWLTDR
+1167 VTIWLTDR
-1175 GGTALGIDS
+1175 GGTALGIES
-1184 RTVANPQLRGS
+1184 RTVTNPQLRGS

-1216 LHIPETKDGSTT
+1216 LHIPETKDGLTT

-1237 VERLRAPA
+1237 VKRLRAPS
-1245 MRAVLMGYRGR
+1245 MRSVLMGYRGR

-1270 FRDDLLGTLDVFDL
+1270 FRDDLLGTLEVFDL
-1284 LTRPVYVLAEHWLGA
+1284 LTRPVYVLAEHWLGDA
-1299 AAPPAG
+1299 D
-1305 GGAPGSSAGGASG
+1305 ASG
-1318 TVAGD
+1318 
-1323 EPGD
+1323 EPGK

>member
-1 MPPSGDAPESTGCT
+1 M
-15 EWRTVSW
+15 
-22 RTCCFPLLFVAL
+22 
-34 TGRSGHGFASGGRRV
+34 
-49 LGTLAVVCG
+49 CG
-58 IVAVIGRRD
+58 IVAVVGRRD
-67 DRIALEASAVV
+67 DRGALEASAVV
-78 PRLHEAADLL
+78 PRLHDAADLL

-93 GGSSDTPFDGRE
+93 GGSSDAPLDSRD
-105 PLERLEA
+105 PLERLDA
-112 AATVLRG
+112 AATVLRD

-129 VRLLVSDP
+129 VRLLVSDA

-149 MDAIVD
+149 VDALVD
-155 RINGA
+155 DIDRA
-160 VDAGDVLPGDESARI
+160 VDAGDVLPTDESARI
-175 EQINACLSELADHA
+175 ERINACLSELKDHA

-197 RMAREVVGLWGA
+197 RMAREVIGLWGG
-209 TPPPAAVGGLWSIQ
+209 TPPAAAVGGLWSIQ

-245 VHGARLDADTGSAGG
+245 VHGARLDPGAGG

-272 AGAARDTGNGLAFVY
+272 AGAARNTGNGLAFVY

-302 LRSQIRQDS
+302 LRSQICQDS

-325 MLGHTRWASIGI
+325 VLGHTRWASIGI
-337 VSEPNTHPLDAWD
+337 VSVPNTHPLDAWD
-350 PSASG
+350 PSAST
-355 TDAAHISDPDGGDV
+355 TDGDDVAHIADS
-369 ARISDPNGGDVARIS
+369 A
-384 DPNGGDVAHIAAVLN
+384 GGDVAHIAAVLN

-407 LIAQRRLQIA
+407 LIAQRHLQIA

-428 TMLRQALAASSNGEH
+428 TMLRQALAASSNGERP
-443 STASSEQLRQAFADA
+443 TAGSEQLRRAFADA

-463 GSVAIAAHVSAM
+463 GSVAIAAHVSAT

-488 ALYVGASGPSY
+488 ALYVGATGPAY

-512 RQYVRLDGETPSDP
+512 RKYVRLDGETPSDP

-536 MLVGAPTGAVAEL
+536 MLVGTPAGAAAEL
-549 TALRRCSYDGTELPV
+549 TALRRFSYDGTELPV
-564 EAGDLVTAEVTTRD
+564 EAGDIVTAEVTTRD
-578 IDLGDHPHFLLKE
+578 IDRGDYPHFLLKE

-611 LRGRIDTATLG
+611 LRGRIDSATLRGRIDTATPTRL
-622 GPSRHARLG
+622 RHARLG
-631 PDALPADIRSRL
+631 PDSLPADVRSRL

-662 ASSLPHFFE
+662 ASSLPHFVE
-671 TLLEPSRTL
+671 TLLAPSRTL

-693 SGFGLPADL
+693 SGFGLHADL

-787 IRPDDAATSAAI
+787 IRPDDAVTTGAI

-813 EAVLASHDEIAR
+813 ETVLASHDEIAR

-935 HRAVDFMLATAAG
+935 HPAVDFVLATAAG

-974 SLLAVAGSDGS
+974 SLLAAGGRDESMLAVA
-985 LPAARGR
+985 
-992 ADVSL
+992 
-997 AASGR
+997 GR

-1022 DGVRAGGYDGHLR
+1022 DGVRAGSYDGHLR

-1117 AAALDAGA
+1117 AAALEAGA
-1125 PRDWLSYAALRTL
+1125 PRDRLSYAALRTL

-1143 AVAEVTGWSRYRVEG
+1143 AVAEVTGWSRYRIEG
-1158 QVASASSPE
+1158 QVASASNPE

-1175 GGTALGIDS
+1175 GGTALGIES
-1184 RTVANPQLRGS
+1184 RTATNPQLRGS

-1204 VTVARGSDGRTV
+1204 VTVARGRDGRTV
-1216 LHIPETKDGSTT
+1216 LHIPETKDGTTT

-1284 LTRPVYVLAEHWLGA
+1284 LTRPVYVLAEHWVGA
-1299 AAPPAG
+1299 
-1305 GGAPGSSAGGASG
+1305 
-1318 TVAGD
+1318 
-1323 EPGD
+1323 

>member
-1 MPPSGDAPESTGCT
+1 M
-15 EWRTVSW
+15 
-22 RTCCFPLLFVAL
+22 
-34 TGRSGHGFASGGRRV
+34 

-58 IVAVIGRRD
+58 IVAVLGRRD
-67 DRIALEASAVV
+67 DRVALEASAVV

-93 GGSSDTPFDGRE
+93 GGSSDTPFDARDL
-105 PLERLEA
+105 LERLEA

-245 VHGARLDADTGSAGG
+245 VHGARLDADTGSGGG

-325 MLGHTRWASIGI
+325 VLGHTRWASIGI

-350 PSASG
+350 PSAPG
-355 TDAAHISDPDGGDV
+355 TDVAHIADS
-369 ARISDPNGGDVARIS
+369 NGGDVT
-384 DPNGGDVAHIAAVLN
+384 HIAAVLN

-428 TMLRQALAASSNGEH
+428 TILRQTLAASSNGGH
-443 STASSEQLRQAFADA
+443 PTAGSEQLRQAFAGSEQLRQAFADA

-488 ALYVGASGPSY
+488 ALYVGATGASY

-564 EAGDLVTAEVTTRD
+564 EASDIVTAEVTTRD
-578 IDLGDHPHFLLKE
+578 IDRGDYPHFLLKE

-611 LRGRIDTATLG
+611 LRGRIATDTDTTPV
-622 GPSRHARLG
+622 GPWRHARLG
-631 PDALPADIRSRL
+631 PDALPADVRSRL

-680 RSVEVTAPLATEF
+680 RSVEATAPLATEF
-693 SGFGLPADL
+693 SGFGLHADL

-787 IRPDDAATSAAI
+787 IRPDDAATTAAV
-799 SDLLGALVKLPAAL
+799 SDLLGALIKLPAAL

-918 GTGRF
+918 GAGRF

-935 HRAVDFMLATAAG
+935 HPAVDFMLATAAG

-985 LPAARGR
+985 LPAARDQAG
-992 ADVSL
+992 ASL
-997 AASGR
+997 AAPGR

-1022 DGVRAGGYDGHLR
+1022 DGVRAGSYDGHLR

-1117 AAALDAGA
+1117 AAALEAGA
-1125 PRDWLSYAALRTL
+1125 PRDRLSYAALRTL

-1143 AVAEVTGWSRYRVEG
+1143 AVAEVTGWSRYRIEG

-1175 GGTALGIDS
+1175 GGTALGIES
-1184 RTVANPQLRGS
+1184 RTVTNPQLRGS

-1216 LHIPETKDGSTT
+1216 LHIPETKDGTTT
-1228 GLTLLHCRF
+1228 GLTLLHCSF

-1270 FRDDLLGTLDVFDL
+1270 FRDDLLSTLDVFDL

-1299 AAPPAG
+1299 AAPP
-1305 GGAPGSSAGGASG
+1305 
-1318 TVAGD
+1318 GD
-1323 EPGD
+1323 EPRE

>member
-1 MPPSGDAPESTGCT
+1 M
-15 EWRTVSW
+15 
-22 RTCCFPLLFVAL
+22 
-34 TGRSGHGFASGGRRV
+34 
-49 LGTLAVVCG
+49 AVV
-58 IVAVIGRRD
+58 GRRD
-67 DRIALEASAVV
+67 DRGALEASAVV
-78 PRLHEAADLL
+78 PRLHDAADLL
-88 AAAAS
+88 TAAAS
-93 GGSSDTPFDGRE
+93 GGSSDAPFGGRD
-105 PLERLEA
+105 PLERLDA
-112 AATVLRG
+112 AATVLRD

-129 VRLLVSDP
+129 VRLLVSDA

-149 MDAIVD
+149 VGALVD
-155 RINGA
+155 DIDRA
-160 VDAGDVLPGDESARI
+160 VDAGDVLPGGENARI
-175 EQINACLSELADHA
+175 ERVNACLSELKDHA

-197 RMAREVVGLWGA
+197 RTAREVIGLWGG
-209 TPPPAAVGGLWSIQ
+209 TPPAAAVGGLWSIQ

-245 VHGARLDADTGSAGG
+245 VHGARLDPGAGG

-302 LRSQIRQDS
+302 LRSQICQDS

-325 MLGHTRWASIGI
+325 VLGHTRWASIGI
-337 VSEPNTHPLDAWD
+337 VSVPNTHPLDAWD
-350 PSASG
+350 PSASA
-355 TDAAHISDPDGGDV
+355 TD
-369 ARISDPNGGDVARIS
+369 
-384 DPNGGDVAHIAAVLN
+384 GGDVAHIAAVLN

-407 LIAQRRLQIA
+407 LIAQRRLRIA

-428 TMLRQALAASSNGEH
+428 TMLRQALAASSNGERP
-443 STASSEQLRQAFADA
+443 TAGSEQLRRAFADA

-463 GSVAIAAHVSAM
+463 GSVAIAAHVSAT

-488 ALYVGASGPSY
+488 ALYVGATGPAY

-512 RQYVRLDGETPSDP
+512 REYVRLDGETPSDP

-536 MLVGAPTGAVAEL
+536 MLVGTPAGAAAEL
-549 TALRRCSYDGTELPV
+549 TALRRLSYDGTELPV
-564 EAGDLVTAEVTTRD
+564 EAGDIVTAEVTTRD
-578 IDLGDHPHFLLKE
+578 IDRGDYPHFLLKE

-606 IDTAT
+606 IDSAT
-611 LRGRIDTATLG
+611 LRGRIDTAALG
-622 GPSRHARLG
+622 GRIDTATPAPLRHARLG
-631 PDALPADIRSRL
+631 PDSLPADVRARL

-662 ASSLPHFFE
+662 ASSLPHFVE
-671 TLLEPSRTL
+671 TLLAPSRTL

-693 SGFGLPADL
+693 SGFGLHADL

-720 RTVDLARARGAAVVA
+720 RTVDLARARGAAVIA

-778 LLASAIAAD
+778 LLASAIAAE
-787 IRPDDAATSAAI
+787 IRSDDAATSGAI
-799 SDLLGALVKLPAAL
+799 SDLLGALLKLPAAL
-813 EAVLASHDEIAR
+813 ESVLASHDEIAR

-935 HRAVDFMLATAAG
+935 HPAVDFMLAAAAG

-974 SLLAVAGSDGS
+974 SLLAAGGRDESLLATAGSTDAS
-985 LPAARGR
+985 LTAP
-992 ADVSL
+992 
-997 AASGR
+997 GR

-1022 DGVRAGGYDGHLR
+1022 DGVRAGSYDGHLR
-1035 AGTAARLGAVL
+1035 AGSAARLGAVL

-1117 AAALDAGA
+1117 AAALEAGA
-1125 PRDWLSYAALRTL
+1125 PRDRLSYAALRTL

-1143 AVAEVTGWSRYRVEG
+1143 AVAEVTGWSRYRIEG

-1175 GGTALGIDS
+1175 GGTALGIES
-1184 RTVANPQLRGS
+1184 RTVTNPQLRGS

-1204 VTVARGSDGRTV
+1204 VTVARGRDGRTV
-1216 LHIPETKDGSTT
+1216 LHIPETKDGTTT

-1299 AAPPAG
+1299 
-1305 GGAPGSSAGGASG
+1305 
-1318 TVAGD
+1318 
-1323 EPGD
+1323 

>member
-1 MPPSGDAPESTGCT
+1 M
-15 EWRTVSW
+15 
-22 RTCCFPLLFVAL
+22 
-34 TGRSGHGFASGGRRV
+34 
-49 LGTLAVVCG
+49 CG

-67 DRIALEASAVV
+67 DRAALDASAVV
-78 PRLHEAADLL
+78 PLLHEASNLL

-93 GGSSDTPFDGRE
+93 ERGSLSASNDRD
-105 PLERLEA
+105 LAKQLEA
-112 AATVLRG
+112 AAEALRSV
-119 ADEALRSLPG
+119 DETLRSLPG
-129 VRLLVSDP
+129 VRLLVGDA
-137 KCVLDIETALAT
+137 KCVLEIEAALA
-149 MDAIVD
+149 AVD
-155 RINGA
+155 THIADIDGA
-160 VDAGDVLPGDESARI
+160 VDADGVFAGASGRADGRPPRADDSGTRI
-175 EQINACLSELADHA
+175 EHINACLSELKDHA

-197 RMAREVVGLWGA
+197 RMAREIAGLWGG
-209 TPPPAAVGGLWSIQ
+209 TPPPAAVQGLWSIQ

-245 VHGARLDADTGSAGG
+245 VRGALLDANPEGAAG
-260 AHGGRLTDPLFG
+260 AHAGRLSDPLFG
-272 AGAARDTGNGLAFVY
+272 AGAVRSTPDGLAFVY
-287 KTASEIGELGDNTAA
+287 KTASEIGELGDNTGA
-302 LRSQIRQDS
+302 LRSQIRRDT

-316 LCADGAETV
+316 LCAEGAEV
-325 MLGHTRWASIGI
+325 AVLGHTRWASIGI
-337 VSEPNTHPLDAWD
+337 VSVPNTHPLDAWGAD
-350 PSASG
+350 AEIAGSAG
-355 TDAAHISDPDGGDV
+355 PEGD
-369 ARISDPNGGDVARIS
+369 SP
-384 DPNGGDVAHIAAVLN
+384 HIAAVLN

-407 LIAQRRLQIA
+407 LTVQRRLSIA
-417 PEITT
+417 PQITT

-428 TMLRQALAASSNGEH
+428 TMLRQELAAQRDGQPSQA
-443 STASSEQLRQAFADA
+443 TAAQLRQAFAGPEQLRQAFADA

-463 GSVAIAAHVSAM
+463 GSVAIAAHVSEM

-488 ALYVGASGPSY
+488 ALYVGTTDSVY

-536 MLVGAPTGAVAEL
+536 MLVGAPPQRSHQQTAMAAFS
-549 TALRRCSYDGTELPV
+549 ALRRFSYDGTELPV
-564 EAGDLVTAEVTTRD
+564 ESADIVTAEVTTRD
-578 IDLGDHPHFLLKE
+578 IDRGDHPHFLLKE

-606 IDTAT
+606 IATTTA
-611 LRGRIDTATLG
+611 G
-622 GPSRHARLG
+622 GSGTDGPLLSARLP
-631 PDALPADIRSRL
+631 PDALPADMRARL
-643 RDGSIRRIVAI
+643 TDGSIRRIVAI

-662 ASSLPHFFE
+662 AASLPHFAE
-671 TLLEPSRTL
+671 TLLAPSPSS
-680 RSVEVTAPLATEF
+680 RSIDVSAALATEF
-693 SGFGLPADL
+693 SGFGLHGDL

-778 LLASAIAAD
+778 LLAAAIASEV
-787 IRPDDAATSAAI
+787 RPDDDRTVRATSE
-799 SDLLGALVKLPAAL
+799 LLGALGDLPSAL
-813 EAVLASHDEIAR
+813 ETVLASHGEIAR

-887 TGLTGSVADDAAK
+887 AGLTGSVADDAAK

-918 GTGRF
+918 GAGRF

-935 HRAVDFMLATAAG
+935 HPALDFVLATAAG
-948 HLYGYEA
+948 HLFGYEA
-955 ALTIDALADPLREM
+955 ALAIDALADPLREM
-969 RASTE
+969 RATAE
-974 SLLAVAGSDGS
+974 ALLAGGGSDDGQGT
-985 LPAARGR
+985 PDGPGET
-992 ADVSL
+992 VL
-997 AASGR
+997 AAEQSARATTAGR
-1002 EGDLLAVLAER
+1002 QDGDLLGVLAER

-1022 DGVRAGGYDGHLR
+1022 DGVRAGSYDGHLR
-1035 AGTAARLGAVL
+1035 AGTAIRLGSVL
-1046 RYAVGMTPL
+1046 RYATGMAPL

-1080 IAIDELTRPVDTIK
+1080 LAIDELTRPVDTIK

-1109 TLLDSMLV
+1109 TLLSSMLV

-1125 PRDWLSYAALRTL
+1125 PRDRLSYTALRAL

-1143 AVAEVTGWSRYRVEG
+1143 AVAEVTGWSRYRIEG
-1158 QVASASSPE
+1158 EVASASSPE
-1167 ITIWLTDR
+1167 VTIWQTDR
-1175 GGTALGIDS
+1175 GGAALGIES
-1184 RTVANPQLRGS
+1184 RTAANPQLRGS

-1216 LHIPETKDGSTT
+1216 LHIPETKDGMAT

-1237 VERLRAPA
+1237 VERLRTPA

-1270 FRDDLLGTLDVFDL
+1270 FRDDMLGTLDVFDL

-1299 AAPPAG
+1299 ADPSG
-1305 GGAPGSSAGGASG
+1305 GESGDSAGR
-1318 TVAGD
+1318 
-1323 EPGD
+1323 

>member
-1 MPPSGDAPESTGCT
+1 M
-15 EWRTVSW
+15 
-22 RTCCFPLLFVAL
+22 
-34 TGRSGHGFASGGRRV
+34 
-49 LGTLAVVCG
+49 LGTLAGVCG

-67 DRIALEASAVV
+67 DRVALEAADAL
-78 PRLHEAADLL
+78 PLLHEATALLADALAGSRSDAGSGSSFVDLL
-88 AAAAS
+88 ETAADS
-93 GGSSDTPFDGRE
+93 
-105 PLERLEA
+105 
-112 AATVLRG
+112 LRR
-119 ADEALRSLPG
+119 ADELLRSLPG
-129 VRLLVSDP
+129 VRLLVADA
-137 KCVLDIETALAT
+137 KCVLDVEAAL
-149 MDAIVD
+149 D
-155 RINGA
+155 A
-160 VDAGDVLPGDESARI
+160 VDAHIVEIDRAAETGEVLSDERDRAGGADAHAVEHQFER
-175 EQINACLSELADHA
+175 INAGLGELKDHA

-197 RMAREVVGLWGA
+197 RMAREVVGLWGG
-209 TPPPAAVGGLWSIQ
+209 TPPPTAVGGLWSIQ

-245 VHGARLDADTGSAGG
+245 THGAHLDADARSAGG

-302 LRSQIRQDS
+302 LRSQIRRDS

-316 LCADGAETV
+316 LCADSAETV
-325 MLGHTRWASIGI
+325 VLGHTRWASIGI
-337 VSEPNTHPLDAWD
+337 VSEPNTHPLDAWH
-350 PSASG
+350 PSAPG
-355 TDAAHISDPDGGDV
+355 TDVAHIADS
-369 ARISDPNGGDVARIS
+369 NGGDVAHIADS
-384 DPNGGDVAHIAAVLN
+384 NGGDVAHIAAVLN

-407 LIAQRRLQIA
+407 LIAQRRLRIA

-428 TMLRQALAASSNGEH
+428 MMLRQALAASSNGEH
-443 STASSEQLRQAFADA
+443 STSRSVQLRQAFAGSEQLRQAFADA
-458 VSSFE
+458 ASSFE

-488 ALYVGASGPSY
+488 SLYVGATGPSY

-536 MLVGAPTGAVAEL
+536 MLVGTPAGAVAEL

-564 EAGDLVTAEVTTRD
+564 DAGDIVTAEVTTRD
-578 IDLGDHPHFLLKE
+578 IDRGDHPHYLLKE

-606 IDTAT
+606 IDTDTLRGRTETST
-611 LRGRIDTATLG
+611 LRGRIETATATLR
-622 GPSRHARLG
+622 GPSDTAAADALRHARLG
-631 PDALPADIRSRL
+631 TDALPADVRSRL

-671 TLLEPSRTL
+671 TLLGPSRTL

-693 SGFGLPADL
+693 SGFGLRADL

-720 RTVDLARARGAAVVA
+720 RTVDLARARGAAVIA

-778 LLASAIAAD
+778 LLASAVAAD
-787 IRPDDAATSAAI
+787 IRPDDAATTAAV
-799 SDLLGALVKLPAAL
+799 SELLGALVKLPAAL

-825 IARRHVGAHRHWA
+825 IARRRVGAHRHWA

-935 HRAVDFMLATAAG
+935 HPAVDFVLATAAG

-955 ALTIDALADPLREM
+955 ALTIDARADPLREM

-985 LPAARGR
+985 LPATHGR
-992 ADVSL
+992 ADASL
-997 AASGR
+997 GAPGR

-1022 DGVRAGGYDGHLR
+1022 DGVRAGSYDGHLR

-1117 AAALDAGA
+1117 AAALEAGA
-1125 PRDWLSYAALRTL
+1125 PRDRLSYAALRTL

-1143 AVAEVTGWSRYRVEG
+1143 AVAEVTGWSRYRIEG
-1158 QVASASSPE
+1158 QAASASSPE
-1167 ITIWLTDR
+1167 VTIWLTDR
-1175 GGTALGIDS
+1175 GGTALGIES
-1184 RTVANPQLRGS
+1184 RTAANPQLRGS

-1216 LHIPETKDGSTT
+1216 LHIPETKDGTTT

-1237 VERLRAPA
+1237 VERLRAPLI
-1245 MRAVLMGYRGR
+1245 RAVLMGYRGR

-1305 GGAPGSSAGGASG
+1305 GGASGSP
-1318 TVAGD
+1318 AGD
-1323 EPGD
+1323 EPPE